1 MKRTVSKICLAV
13 LWALS
18 LIVMVAL
25 IFFSVPYLNDA
36 ITCGGVN
43 SIGQFSS
50 KIVEL
55 VDGWKLP
62 GLSSQEWIDIF
73 MALIVVILLGIS
85 IWPAIVAYKKPKA
98 VIDNDGEVTTKAA
111 SVEKNE
117 KKHGF
122 GHFVLAFFAI
132 VVWLLTLIVICGMIA
147 VFVPSIRLSMYDS
160 RTVLYWR
167 KLAVEAL
174 SGLSGIPV
182 LGYFALFVVIILV
195 VLIALSVLL
204 GVLAFKKP
212 KEEDEDELLAQEQA
226 TLLEGAPVTVEQ
238 VNAEQKVEQKQPIEK
253 VVKNDILH
261 KDERIKRGVFKG
273 LAIFLWIVEGFTL
286 IALIAIA
293 IPPVRHF
300 LTDHITSIGYWAY
313 MIVNN
318 IGLVWFYV
326 GYVLV
331 MVVLALLSAWFASIG
346 YKKAKVETAPD
357 KELEV
362 GKNDSVV
369 PFVDSNG
376 NFGHVVVKDD
386 SVSPLKKYSDGTLT
400 ENQLDMEFDWHNYVH
415 HKPVVRIVLAV
426 VLFFVGAFLVLLRVI
441 SYGRFAMFKSLASF
455 VDPVNEVLDRYVLN
469 GLFGAYKNIEIFSI
483 GSHAFTAAQLL
494 DGFFTVLMVYI
505 LAFLVILFAT
515 FIAWCFRKPG
525 AVKRANKAREKYL
538 NSIIGHD
545 FDNEFLPSASLNV
558 GASQPKDNA
567 TGEAME
573 IDLDKLGTGVKGF
586 KSIEGNYEGNIVND
600 STTSISLNSFESDVL
615 ILGKPLFESI
625 ADVKVQTQV
634 PAYENIEEFAD
645 GQGNVTPV
653 DEIRPSDREPSY
665 WYDKNEP
672 VASEPIV
679 EEVKS
684 DRPSDKTPDYWYDR
698 NFVLPIQQPVIYES
712 ATAASKPV
720 MVETKIEEVVEESK
734 AKDYPTVVFEPRP
747 SDRNPSY
754 WYAKALEVASDKTPD
769 YWYNRNKLKEVKDD
783 LDVVVDEK
791 ATVFVANSEE
801 DVIETDLDKRILNAI
816 EPFNLI
822 PVEEAGE
829 KASDKA
835 PNYWYDKN
843 EIRPSDREPD
853 YWYDKNEVIE
863 EVKEDRPSDKTPD
876 YWYDKNEIRP
886 SDREPDYWYNRNV
899 VEAEENDVL
908 ENDFDR
914 RVIHALNPE
923 NLTPVCEEGTGE
935 KASDEEP
942 DYWYDKNEIRPSDRE
957 LSYWYDKNE
966 PVASE
971 PVVEEAKSDRP
982 SDKTPDYW
990 YGRNEVKVVEEAKSD
1005 SASDKTPDYWYDQN
1019 EPEPE
1024 IEVIKE
1030 IRPSDREPNYWY
1042 DKNEEVEQE
1051 PVVKELRPSDR
1062 EPWYWYGDPEP
1073 VIEKQPEEVKVEEP
1087 VYEFKGERASNFEP
1101 EHWYHLAKIDSER
1114 RASDED
1120 PEYWYGDS
1128 EPVIE
1133 KQPEEVKVEEPV
1145 YEFKG
1150 ERASNFEP
1158 EHWYHLAKIDS
1169 ERRASDE
1176 DPEYWYGDSEPVIE
1190 KQPEEVKVEEPVYE
1204 FKGERASNFEPEH
1217 WYHLAKIDSE
1227 RRASDEDPEYWYKRN
1242 EVKKHPNVKR
1252 MGAPIPEPIED
1263 AGFDVEPLSPVQP
1276 IKKDEPTP
1284 LPEEGEVKPVVVA
1297 PVKLDK
1303 SDISEVASMDN
1314 IKPVEARVVRFQLKK
1329 IKGNYKG
1336 DLTPEEAF
1344 NKAVTNQAMIVTP
1357 MLQGQGSNKGSKYL
1371 ANRASKERADVR
1383 RTGYVSAVSVNPE
1396 ENHDTTK
1403 KFDKP
1408 VSEFKSIREWAQ
1420 AKKKFEEEQKLLA
1433 NSGNEDVVEPVKPIV
1448 VVEQA
1453 PKPVESKS
1461 EASIKKPSPV
1471 KASIVEP
1478 LDLDDL
1484 GDLDPV
1490 TPLDP
1495 IKNKSKGE

>member
-18 LIVMVAL
+18 LIVVVAL

-62 GLSSQEWIDIF
+62 GLSSQGWIDIF

-147 VFVPSIRLSMYDS
+147 VFVPSIRLSLYDS

-226 TLLEGAPVTVEQ
+226 TLLENAPVTVEQ
-238 VNAEQKVEQKQPIEK
+238 VNVEQKVEQKQPIEK

-273 LAIFLWIVEGFTL
+273 LAIFLWIVEGFML

-293 IPPVRHF
+293 IPSVRHF
-300 LTDHITSIGYWAY
+300 LTDHITPIGYWAY

-318 IGLVWFYV
+318 IGYVWFYV
-326 GYVLV
+326 GYALI
-331 MVVLALLSAWFASIG
+331 MVVLALLSALFASIG

-441 SYGRFAMFKSLASF
+441 SYGRFAMFKTLASF
-455 VDPVNEVLDRYVLN
+455 VEPVNKFIDRYVLN

-505 LAFLVILFAT
+505 LAFLVLLFAT

-625 ADVKVQTQV
+625 ADVKVQPQV

-672 VASEPIV
+672 VVCEPVV
-679 EEVKS
+679 EEAKS

-769 YWYNRNKLKEVKDD
+769 YWYNRNKVKEVKDD

-822 PVEEAGE
+822 PVEEAGD

-843 EIRPSDREPD
+843 VIRSSDREPD
-853 YWYDKNEVIE
+853 YWFDKNEVIE

-876 YWYDKNEIRP
+876 YWYENNVVCA

-914 RVIHALNPE
+914 RVIHALNPD
-923 NLTPVCEEGTGE
+923 NLTPVCEEETGE

-957 LSYWYDKNE
+957 PSYWYDKNE

-971 PVVEEAKSDRP
+971 PVVEEAKSDRSSDKTPDYWYDKNEVIEEVKEDRP

-990 YGRNEVKVVEEAKSD
+990 YGRNEVKVVEEVKSD

-1019 EPEPE
+1019 EPEPV

-1062 EPWYWYGDPEP
+1062 EPWFWYGDPEP

-1114 RASDED
+1114 RASDE
-1120 PEYWYGDS
+1120 
-1128 EPVIE
+1128 EP
-1133 KQPEEVKVEEPV
+1133 K
-1145 YEFKG
+1145 
-1150 ERASNFEP
+1150 
-1158 EHWYHLAKIDS
+1158 
-1169 ERRASDE
+1169 
-1176 DPEYWYGDSEPVIE
+1176 
-1190 KQPEEVKVEEPVYE
+1190 
-1204 FKGERASNFEPEH
+1204 
-1217 WYHLAKIDSE
+1217 
-1227 RRASDEDPEYWYKRN
+1227 YWYKRN

-1297 PVKLDK
+1297 PVKLNK

-1314 IKPVEARVVRFQLKK
+1314 IKPVEARIVRFQLKK

-1396 ENHDTTK
+1396 ENHDTPK

>member
-18 LIVMVAL
+18 LIVVVAL

-62 GLSSQEWIDIF
+62 GLSSQGWIDIF

-98 VIDNDGEVTTKAA
+98 VVDNDGEVTTKAA

-147 VFVPSIRLSMYDS
+147 VFVPSIRLSLYDS

-212 KEEDEDELLAQEQA
+212 KEDEDELLAQEQA
-226 TLLEGAPVTVEQ
+226 TLLEGAPATVEQ
-238 VNAEQKVEQKQPIEK
+238 VNVEQKVEQKQPIEK

-273 LAIFLWIVEGFTL
+273 LAIFLWVVEGLML
-286 IALIAIA
+286 IALIAVA
-293 IPPVRHF
+293 IPSVRHF
-300 LTDHITSIGYWAY
+300 LIDHITPIGYWAY

-318 IGLVWFYV
+318 IGYVWFYV
-326 GYVLV
+326 GYALI
-331 MVVLALLSAWFASIG
+331 MVVLALLSALFASIG

-441 SYGRFAMFKSLASF
+441 SYGSFAMFKSLASF
-455 VDPVNEVLDRYVLN
+455 VEPMNKFIDRYVLN
-469 GLFGAYKNIEIFSI
+469 GLFGAYNNIEIFSI

-505 LAFLVILFAT
+505 FAFLVLLFAT

-573 IDLDKLGTGVKGF
+573 IDLENLGTGVKGF

-672 VASEPIV
+672 VACEPVV
-679 EEVKS
+679 EEAKS

-769 YWYNRNKLKEVKDD
+769 YWYNRNKVKEVKDD
-783 LDVVVDEK
+783 LGVVVDEK
-791 ATVFVANSEE
+791 TTVFVANSKE

-822 PVEEAGE
+822 PVEEAGD

-843 EIRPSDREPD
+843 EIRSSDREPD
-853 YWYDKNEVIE
+853 YWF
-863 EVKEDRPSDKTPD
+863 
-876 YWYDKNEIRP
+876 DKNEIRS

-899 VEAEENDVL
+899 VEENDVL

-914 RVIHALNPE
+914 RVIHALNPD
-923 NLTPVCEEGTGE
+923 NLTPVCEERTGE

-942 DYWYDKNEIRPSDRE
+942 DYWYDKNEIRPSDCE
-957 LSYWYDKNE
+957 PSYWYDKNE

-971 PVVEEAKSDRP
+971 PVVEEVKSDRSSDKTPDYWYGKNEVIEEVKEDRP

-990 YGRNEVKVVEEAKSD
+990 YGRNEVKVVEEVKSD

-1024 IEVIKE
+1024 VEVIKE

-1114 RASDED
+1114 RASDE
-1120 PEYWYGDS
+1120 E
-1128 EPVIE
+1128 
-1133 KQPEEVKVEEPV
+1133 
-1145 YEFKG
+1145 
-1150 ERASNFEP
+1150 
-1158 EHWYHLAKIDS
+1158 
-1169 ERRASDE
+1169 
-1176 DPEYWYGDSEPVIE
+1176 
-1190 KQPEEVKVEEPVYE
+1190 
-1204 FKGERASNFEPEH
+1204 
-1217 WYHLAKIDSE
+1217 
-1227 RRASDEDPEYWYKRN
+1227 PEYWYKRH

-1297 PVKLDK
+1297 PVKLNK

-1314 IKPVEARVVRFQLKK
+1314 IKPVEARIVRFQLKK

-1396 ENHDTTK
+1396 ENHDTPK

>member
-18 LIVMVAL
+18 LIVVVAL

-147 VFVPSIRLSMYDS
+147 VFVPSIRLSLYDS

-226 TLLEGAPVTVEQ
+226 TLLEGAPVAVEQ

-273 LAIFLWIVEGFTL
+273 LAIFLWVVEGLML
-286 IALIAIA
+286 IALIAVA

-300 LTDHITSIGYWAY
+300 LTDHITPIGYWAY

-318 IGLVWFYV
+318 IGYVWFYV
-326 GYVLV
+326 GYALI
-331 MVVLALLSAWFASIG
+331 MVVLALLSALFASIG

-441 SYGRFAMFKSLASF
+441 SYGRFAMFKTLASF

-505 LAFLVILFAT
+505 LAFLVLLFAT

-573 IDLDKLGTGVKGF
+573 FDLDKLGTGVKGF

-672 VASEPIV
+672 VASEPVI
-679 EEVKS
+679 EEAKS

-734 AKDYPTVVFEPRP
+734 AKDYPTVVFEPRS

-769 YWYNRNKLKEVKDD
+769 YWYNRNKVKEVKDD

-822 PVEEAGE
+822 PVEEAGD
-829 KASDKA
+829 KASDKV

-843 EIRPSDREPD
+843 VIRSSDREPD
-853 YWYDKNEVIE
+853 YWF
-863 EVKEDRPSDKTPD
+863 
-876 YWYDKNEIRP
+876 DKNEIRASDEEP
-886 SDREPDYWYNRNV
+886 DYWFDKNEIRSSDREPDYWYNRNV
-899 VEAEENDVL
+899 VETEENDVL

-914 RVIHALNPE
+914 RVIHALNPD

-957 LSYWYDKNE
+957 PSYWYDKNE
-966 PVASE
+966 PVTSE
-971 PVVEEAKSDRP
+971 P
-982 SDKTPDYW
+982 
-990 YGRNEVKVVEEAKSD
+990 VVEEAKSD

-1019 EPEPE
+1019 EPEPV

-1073 VIEKQPEEVKVEEP
+1073 VIEKQPEEVKLEEP

-1114 RASDED
+1114 RASDE
-1120 PEYWYGDS
+1120 E
-1128 EPVIE
+1128 
-1133 KQPEEVKVEEPV
+1133 
-1145 YEFKG
+1145 
-1150 ERASNFEP
+1150 
-1158 EHWYHLAKIDS
+1158 
-1169 ERRASDE
+1169 
-1176 DPEYWYGDSEPVIE
+1176 
-1190 KQPEEVKVEEPVYE
+1190 
-1204 FKGERASNFEPEH
+1204 
-1217 WYHLAKIDSE
+1217 
-1227 RRASDEDPEYWYKRN
+1227 PEYWYKRN

-1297 PVKLDK
+1297 PVKLNK

-1344 NKAVTNQAMIVTP
+1344 NKAVTNQATIVTP

>member
-18 LIVMVAL
+18 LIVVVAL

-147 VFVPSIRLSMYDS
+147 VFVPSIRLSLYDS

-212 KEEDEDELLAQEQA
+212 KEDEDELLAQEQA
-226 TLLEGAPVTVEQ
+226 TLLEGAPVVEQ
-238 VNAEQKVEQKQPIEK
+238 ANVEQKVEQKQPIEK

-273 LAIFLWIVEGFTL
+273 LAIFLWVVEGLML
-286 IALIAIA
+286 IALIAVA

-300 LTDHITSIGYWAY
+300 LIDHITPIGYWAY

-318 IGLVWFYV
+318 IGYVWFYV
-326 GYVLV
+326 GYALI
-331 MVVLALLSAWFASIG
+331 MVVLALLSALFASIG
-346 YKKAKVETAPD
+346 YKKVKVETAPD

-441 SYGRFAMFKSLASF
+441 SYGRFAMFKTLASF
-455 VDPVNEVLDRYVLN
+455 VEPVNKFIDRYVLN

-483 GSHAFTAAQLL
+483 GSHSFTAAQLL

-505 LAFLVILFAT
+505 LAFLVLLFAT

-538 NSIIGHD
+538 NSIVGHD

-573 IDLDKLGTGVKGF
+573 FDLDKLGTGVKGF

-672 VASEPIV
+672 VACEPIV

-769 YWYNRNKLKEVKDD
+769 YWYNRNKVKEIKDD
-783 LDVVVDEK
+783 LNVVVDEK

-822 PVEEAGE
+822 PVEEAGD
-829 KASDKA
+829 KASDKV
-835 PNYWYDKN
+835 PNYRYDKN
-843 EIRPSDREPD
+843 VIRSSDREPD
-853 YWYDKNEVIE
+853 YWF
-863 EVKEDRPSDKTPD
+863 
-876 YWYDKNEIRP
+876 DKNEIRSSDEEP
-886 SDREPDYWYNRNV
+886 DYWFDKNEIRSSDREPDYWYNRNV
-899 VEAEENDVL
+899 VETEENDVL

-914 RVIHALNPE
+914 RVIHALNPD

-942 DYWYDKNEIRPSDRE
+942 DYWYDKNEIRPFDCE
-957 LSYWYDKNE
+957 PSYWYDKNE
-966 PVASE
+966 PVTSE
-971 PVVEEAKSDRP
+971 PVVEEAKSDRPSDKTPDYWYENNAVCASNREPDYWYDKNEPEACEPAVEEVKSDRP

-1073 VIEKQPEEVKVEEP
+1073 VIEKQPEEVKLEEP

-1114 RASDED
+1114 RASDE
-1120 PEYWYGDS
+1120 E
-1128 EPVIE
+1128 
-1133 KQPEEVKVEEPV
+1133 
-1145 YEFKG
+1145 
-1150 ERASNFEP
+1150 
-1158 EHWYHLAKIDS
+1158 
-1169 ERRASDE
+1169 
-1176 DPEYWYGDSEPVIE
+1176 
-1190 KQPEEVKVEEPVYE
+1190 
-1204 FKGERASNFEPEH
+1204 
-1217 WYHLAKIDSE
+1217 
-1227 RRASDEDPEYWYKRN
+1227 PEYWYKRN

-1297 PVKLDK
+1297 PVKLNK

-1396 ENHDTTK
+1396 ENHDTSK

>member
-18 LIVMVAL
+18 LIVVVAL

-483 GSHAFTAAQLL
+483 GSHTFTAAQLL

-505 LAFLVILFAT
+505 LAFLVLLFAT

-672 VASEPIV
+672 VASEPVV
-679 EEVKS
+679 EEAKS

-769 YWYNRNKLKEVKDD
+769 YWYNRNKVKEVKDD

-822 PVEEAGE
+822 PVEEAGD

-886 SDREPDYWYNRNV
+886 SDCEPDYWYNRNV

-957 LSYWYDKNE
+957 PSYWYDKNE

-1062 EPWYWYGDPEP
+1062 EPWYWYGDP
-1073 VIEKQPEEVKVEEP
+1073 
-1087 VYEFKGERASNFEP
+1087 
-1101 EHWYHLAKIDSER
+1101 
-1114 RASDED
+1114 
-1120 PEYWYGDS
+1120 
-1128 EPVIE
+1128 
-1133 KQPEEVKVEEPV
+1133 
-1145 YEFKG
+1145 
-1150 ERASNFEP
+1150 
-1158 EHWYHLAKIDS
+1158 
-1169 ERRASDE
+1169 
-1176 DPEYWYGDSEPVIE
+1176 EPVIE

>member
-18 LIVMVAL
+18 LIVVVAL
-25 IFFSVPYLNDA
+25 IFFGVPYLNDA

-62 GLSSQEWIDIF
+62 GLSSQGWIDIF

-98 VIDNDGEVTTKAA
+98 VIDNDGEVTTKAV

-147 VFVPSIRLSMYDS
+147 VFVPSIRLSLYDS

-212 KEEDEDELLAQEQA
+212 KEDEDELLAQEQA
-226 TLLEGAPVTVEQ
+226 TLLEGAPATVEQ
-238 VNAEQKVEQKQPIEK
+238 VNVEQKVEQKQPIEK

-261 KDERIKRGVFKG
+261 KDEKIKRGVFKG
-273 LAIFLWIVEGFTL
+273 LAIFLWIVEGFML

-300 LTDHITSIGYWAY
+300 LIDHITPIGYWAY

-318 IGLVWFYV
+318 IGYVWFYV
-326 GYVLV
+326 GYALI
-331 MVVLALLSAWFASIG
+331 MVVLALLSALFASIG

-455 VDPVNEVLDRYVLN
+455 VEPVNKFIDRYVLN

-505 LAFLVILFAT
+505 LAFLVLLFAT

-573 IDLDKLGTGVKGF
+573 IDLEKLGTGVKGF

-625 ADVKVQTQV
+625 ADVKVQIQV

-672 VASEPIV
+672 ESSEPVV
-679 EEVKS
+679 EEAKS

-769 YWYNRNKLKEVKDD
+769 YWYNRNKVKEVKDD

-791 ATVFVANSEE
+791 ATVFAANSEE

-822 PVEEAGE
+822 PVEEAGD

-843 EIRPSDREPD
+843 VIRS
-853 YWYDKNEVIE
+853 
-863 EVKEDRPSDKTPD
+863 
-876 YWYDKNEIRP
+876 

-899 VEAEENDVL
+899 VEAKENDVL

-935 KASDEEP
+935 KASDKEP

-957 LSYWYDKNE
+957 PSYWYDKNE
-966 PVASE
+966 PVTSE

-990 YGRNEVKVVEEAKSD
+990 YDKNKVIEEVKED
-1005 SASDKTPDYWYDQN
+1005 RPSDKTPDYWYDQN

-1030 IRPSDREPNYWY
+1030 IRPSDREP
-1042 DKNEEVEQE
+1042 
-1051 PVVKELRPSDR
+1051 
-1062 EPWYWYGDPEP
+1062 WYWYGDPEP
-1073 VIEKQPEEVKVEEP
+1073 VIEKQPEEVKLEEP

-1114 RASDED
+1114 RASDE
-1120 PEYWYGDS
+1120 
-1128 EPVIE
+1128 EP
-1133 KQPEEVKVEEPV
+1133 K
-1145 YEFKG
+1145 
-1150 ERASNFEP
+1150 
-1158 EHWYHLAKIDS
+1158 
-1169 ERRASDE
+1169 
-1176 DPEYWYGDSEPVIE
+1176 
-1190 KQPEEVKVEEPVYE
+1190 
-1204 FKGERASNFEPEH
+1204 
-1217 WYHLAKIDSE
+1217 
-1227 RRASDEDPEYWYKRN
+1227 YWYKRN

-1276 IKKDEPTP
+1276 IKKDEATP

-1297 PVKLDK
+1297 PVKLNK

-1344 NKAVTNQAMIVTP
+1344 NKAVTNQATIVTP

-1396 ENHDTTK
+1396 ENHDTSK

>member
-18 LIVMVAL
+18 LIVVVAL

-318 IGLVWFYV
+318 IGYVWFYV
-326 GYVLV
+326 GYALI
-331 MVVLALLSAWFASIG
+331 MVVLALLSALFASIG

-441 SYGRFAMFKSLASF
+441 SYGRFAMFKTLASF

-505 LAFLVILFAT
+505 LAFLVLLFAT

-573 IDLDKLGTGVKGF
+573 FDLDKLGTGVKGF

-672 VASEPIV
+672 VASEPVI
-679 EEVKS
+679 EEAKS

-769 YWYNRNKLKEVKDD
+769 YWYNRNKVKEIKDES
-783 LDVVVDEK
+783 DVVVDEK

-822 PVEEAGE
+822 PVEEAGD

-843 EIRPSDREPD
+843 EIRSSDREPD
-853 YWYDKNEVIE
+853 YWF
-863 EVKEDRPSDKTPD
+863 
-876 YWYDKNEIRP
+876 DKNEIRA
-886 SDREPDYWYNRNV
+886 SDEEPDYWYNRNA
-899 VEAEENDVL
+899 VETEENDVL

-914 RVIHALNPE
+914 RVIHALNPD

-957 LSYWYDKNE
+957 PSYWYDKNE

-971 PVVEEAKSDRP
+971 PVVEEAKSDRPSDKTPDYWYENNAVCASNREPDYWYDKNEPEASEPVVEEVKSDRP

-1019 EPEPE
+1019 EPEPV

-1030 IRPSDREPNYWY
+1030 IRPSDRELNYWY

-1114 RASDED
+1114 RASDE
-1120 PEYWYGDS
+1120 E
-1128 EPVIE
+1128 
-1133 KQPEEVKVEEPV
+1133 
-1145 YEFKG
+1145 
-1150 ERASNFEP
+1150 
-1158 EHWYHLAKIDS
+1158 
-1169 ERRASDE
+1169 
-1176 DPEYWYGDSEPVIE
+1176 
-1190 KQPEEVKVEEPVYE
+1190 
-1204 FKGERASNFEPEH
+1204 
-1217 WYHLAKIDSE
+1217 
-1227 RRASDEDPEYWYKRN
+1227 PEYWYKRN

-1344 NKAVTNQAMIVTP
+1344 NKAVTNQATIVTP

>member
-18 LIVMVAL
+18 LIVVVAL
-25 IFFSVPYLNDA
+25 IFFGVPYLNDA

-160 RTVLYWR
+160 KTILYWR
-167 KLAVEAL
+167 KLVVEAL

-226 TLLEGAPVTVEQ
+226 ALLEGAPVTVQQ

-300 LTDHITSIGYWAY
+300 LTDHITAIGYWAY

-331 MVVLALLSAWFASIG
+331 MVALALLSAWFASIG

-441 SYGRFAMFKSLASF
+441 SYGRFAVFKSLASF

-505 LAFLVILFAT
+505 LAFLVLLFAT

-672 VASEPIV
+672 VASEPVV
-679 EEVKS
+679 EEVKSDRPSDKTPDYWYGRNEVKVVKEVKS

-769 YWYNRNKLKEVKDD
+769 YWYNRNKVKEVKDD

-863 EVKEDRPSDKTPD
+863 EVKDDRPSDKTPD

-914 RVIHALNPE
+914 RVIHALNPD
-923 NLTPVCEEGTGE
+923 NLTPVCEEETGE

-957 LSYWYDKNE
+957 PSYWYDKNE
-966 PVASE
+966 LVASE
-971 PVVEEAKSDRP
+971 PVAEEAKSDRPSDKTPDYWYGRNEVKVVEEAKSDRP
-982 SDKTPDYW
+982 SDKTTDYW

-1019 EPEPE
+1019 EPVPE

-1030 IRPSDREPNYWY
+1030 IRPSDREPW
-1042 DKNEEVEQE
+1042 
-1051 PVVKELRPSDR
+1051 
-1062 EPWYWYGDPEP
+1062 
-1073 VIEKQPEEVKVEEP
+1073 
-1087 VYEFKGERASNFEP
+1087 
-1101 EHWYHLAKIDSER
+1101 
-1114 RASDED
+1114 
-1120 PEYWYGDS
+1120 YWYGDS

-1176 DPEYWYGDSEPVIE
+1176 E
-1190 KQPEEVKVEEPVYE
+1190 
-1204 FKGERASNFEPEH
+1204 
-1217 WYHLAKIDSE
+1217 
-1227 RRASDEDPEYWYKRN
+1227 PEYWYKRN

-1344 NKAVTNQAMIVTP
+1344 NKAVTNQATIVTP
-1357 MLQGQGSNKGSKYL
+1357 MLQGQGLNKGSKYL

-1383 RTGYVSAVSVNPE
+1383 RTGYVSAVSVNPK

>member
-18 LIVMVAL
+18 LIVVVAL

-62 GLSSQEWIDIF
+62 GLSSQGWIDIF

-85 IWPAIVAYKKPKA
+85 IWPAVVAYKKPKA

-147 VFVPSIRLSMYDS
+147 VFVPSIRLSLYYS

-212 KEEDEDELLAQEQA
+212 KEDEDELLAQEQA
-226 TLLEGAPVTVEQ
+226 TLLENAPVAVEQ

-273 LAIFLWIVEGFTL
+273 LAIFLWVVEGLML
-286 IALIAIA
+286 IALIAVA

-300 LTDHITSIGYWAY
+300 LIDHITPIGYWAY

-318 IGLVWFYV
+318 IGYVWFYV
-326 GYVLV
+326 GYALI
-331 MVVLALLSAWFASIG
+331 MVVLALLSALFASIG

-441 SYGRFAMFKSLASF
+441 SYGRFAMFKTLASF

-505 LAFLVILFAT
+505 LAFLVLLFAT

-573 IDLDKLGTGVKGF
+573 FDLDKLGTGVKGF

-672 VASEPIV
+672 EACEPIV

-769 YWYNRNKLKEVKDD
+769 YWYNRNKVKEIKDES
-783 LDVVVDEK
+783 DVVVDEK

-822 PVEEAGE
+822 PVEEAGD

-843 EIRPSDREPD
+843 VIRSSDREPD
-853 YWYDKNEVIE
+853 YWF
-863 EVKEDRPSDKTPD
+863 
-876 YWYDKNEIRP
+876 DKNEIRSSDREP
-886 SDREPDYWYNRNV
+886 DYWFDKNEIRSSDREPDYWYNRNV
-899 VEAEENDVL
+899 VETEENDVL

-914 RVIHALNPE
+914 RVIHALNPD

-957 LSYWYDKNE
+957 PSYWYDKNE
-966 PVASE
+966 PVTSE

-1019 EPEPE
+1019 EPEPV

-1030 IRPSDREPNYWY
+1030 IRPSDREPDYWF
-1042 DKNEEVEQE
+1042 DKNEEVELE

-1114 RASDED
+1114 RASDEE
-1120 PEYWYGDS
+1120 PEHWYGDS

-1176 DPEYWYGDSEPVIE
+1176 E
-1190 KQPEEVKVEEPVYE
+1190 
-1204 FKGERASNFEPEH
+1204 
-1217 WYHLAKIDSE
+1217 
-1227 RRASDEDPEYWYKRN
+1227 PEYWYKRN

-1297 PVKLDK
+1297 PVKLNK

-1344 NKAVTNQAMIVTP
+1344 NKAVTNQATIVTP

>member
-13 LWALS
+13 LWVLS
-18 LIVMVAL
+18 LIVVVAL
-25 IFFSVPYLNDA
+25 IFFGVPYLNDA

-50 KIVEL
+50 KIVKL

-62 GLSSQEWIDIF
+62 GLSSQGWIDIF

-147 VFVPSIRLSMYDS
+147 VFVPSIRLSLYDS

-212 KEEDEDELLAQEQA
+212 KEDEDELLAQEQA
-226 TLLEGAPVTVEQ
+226 TLLEGAPATVEQ
-238 VNAEQKVEQKQPIEK
+238 VNVEQKVEQKQPIEK

-273 LAIFLWIVEGFTL
+273 LAIFLWIVEGFML

-293 IPPVRHF
+293 IPSVRHF
-300 LTDHITSIGYWAY
+300 LIDHITPIGYWAY

-318 IGLVWFYV
+318 IGYVWFYV
-326 GYVLV
+326 GYALI
-331 MVVLALLSAWFASIG
+331 MVVLALLSALFASIG

-455 VDPVNEVLDRYVLN
+455 VEPVNKFIDRYVLN

-505 LAFLVILFAT
+505 LAFLVLLFAT

-672 VASEPIV
+672 VACEPVV

-684 DRPSDKTPDYWYDR
+684 DRPSDKTPGYWYDR

-769 YWYNRNKLKEVKDD
+769 YWYNRNKVKEVKDD

-791 ATVFVANSEE
+791 ATVFVANSKE

-822 PVEEAGE
+822 PVEEAGD

-843 EIRPSDREPD
+843 EIRSSDCEPD
-853 YWYDKNEVIE
+853 YWF
-863 EVKEDRPSDKTPD
+863 
-876 YWYDKNEIRP
+876 DKNEIRS

-914 RVIHALNPE
+914 RVIHALNPD
-923 NLTPVCEEGTGE
+923 NLTPVCEEETGE

-957 LSYWYDKNE
+957 PSYWYDKNE
-966 PVASE
+966 PIASE
-971 PVVEEAKSDRP
+971 PVVEEAKSDRSSDKTPDYWYDKNEVIEEVKEDRP

-990 YGRNEVKVVEEAKSD
+990 YGRNEVKVVEEVKSD

-1019 EPEPE
+1019 EPEPV

-1062 EPWYWYGDPEP
+1062 EPWFWYGDPEP

-1114 RASDED
+1114 RASDE
-1120 PEYWYGDS
+1120 
-1128 EPVIE
+1128 EP
-1133 KQPEEVKVEEPV
+1133 K
-1145 YEFKG
+1145 
-1150 ERASNFEP
+1150 
-1158 EHWYHLAKIDS
+1158 
-1169 ERRASDE
+1169 
-1176 DPEYWYGDSEPVIE
+1176 
-1190 KQPEEVKVEEPVYE
+1190 
-1204 FKGERASNFEPEH
+1204 
-1217 WYHLAKIDSE
+1217 
-1227 RRASDEDPEYWYKRN
+1227 YWYKRN

-1284 LPEEGEVKPVVVA
+1284 LPEEGEVKPVVVV
-1297 PVKLDK
+1297 PVKLNK

-1314 IKPVEARVVRFQLKK
+1314 IKPVEARIVRFQLKK

-1357 MLQGQGSNKGSKYL
+1357 MLQGQASNKGSKYL

-1396 ENHDTTK
+1396 ENHDTPK

>member
-18 LIVMVAL
+18 LIVVVAL

-62 GLSSQEWIDIF
+62 GLSSQGWIDIF

-147 VFVPSIRLSMYDS
+147 VFVPSIRLSLYDS

-226 TLLEGAPVTVEQ
+226 TLLEGAPVAVEQ
-238 VNAEQKVEQKQPIEK
+238 VNEEQKVEQKQPIEK

-273 LAIFLWIVEGFTL
+273 LAIFLWIVEGFML

-300 LTDHITSIGYWAY
+300 LTDHITPIGYWAY

-318 IGLVWFYV
+318 IGYVWFYV
-326 GYVLV
+326 GYALI
-331 MVVLALLSAWFASIG
+331 MVVLALLSALFASIG

-441 SYGRFAMFKSLASF
+441 SYGKFAMFKSLASF
-455 VDPVNEVLDRYVLN
+455 VEPVNEVIDRYVLN
-469 GLFGAYKNIEIFSI
+469 GLFGAYNNIEIFSI

-505 LAFLVILFAT
+505 LAFLVLLFAT

-573 IDLDKLGTGVKGF
+573 INLENLGTGVKGF

-672 VASEPIV
+672 VTSEPVV

-769 YWYNRNKLKEVKDD
+769 YWYNRNKVKEVKDD

-822 PVEEAGE
+822 PVEEAGD

-843 EIRPSDREPD
+843 EIRSSDREPD
-853 YWYDKNEVIE
+853 YWF
-863 EVKEDRPSDKTPD
+863 
-876 YWYDKNEIRP
+876 DKNEIRS

-914 RVIHALNPE
+914 RVIHALNPD

-935 KASDEEP
+935 KASDKEP
-942 DYWYDKNEIRPSDRE
+942 DYWYDKNEIRPSDHE
-957 LSYWYDKNE
+957 PSYWYDKNE

-1062 EPWYWYGDPEP
+1062 EPWFWYGDPEP

-1114 RASDED
+1114 RASDE
-1120 PEYWYGDS
+1120 E
-1128 EPVIE
+1128 
-1133 KQPEEVKVEEPV
+1133 
-1145 YEFKG
+1145 
-1150 ERASNFEP
+1150 
-1158 EHWYHLAKIDS
+1158 
-1169 ERRASDE
+1169 
-1176 DPEYWYGDSEPVIE
+1176 
-1190 KQPEEVKVEEPVYE
+1190 
-1204 FKGERASNFEPEH
+1204 
-1217 WYHLAKIDSE
+1217 
-1227 RRASDEDPEYWYKRN
+1227 PEYWYKRN

-1297 PVKLDK
+1297 PVKLNK

-1314 IKPVEARVVRFQLKK
+1314 IKPVEARIVRFQLKK

-1396 ENHDTTK
+1396 ENHDTPK

>member
-1 MKRTVSKICLAV
+1 M
-13 LWALS
+13 
-18 LIVMVAL
+18 
-25 IFFSVPYLNDA
+25 
-36 ITCGGVN
+36 
-43 SIGQFSS
+43 
-50 KIVEL
+50 
-55 VDGWKLP
+55 
-62 GLSSQEWIDIF
+62 
-73 MALIVVILLGIS
+73 
-85 IWPAIVAYKKPKA
+85 
-98 VIDNDGEVTTKAA
+98 
-111 SVEKNE
+111 
-117 KKHGF
+117 
-122 GHFVLAFFAI
+122 
-132 VVWLLTLIVICGMIA
+132 
-147 VFVPSIRLSMYDS
+147 
-160 RTVLYWR
+160 
-167 KLAVEAL
+167 
-174 SGLSGIPV
+174 
-182 LGYFALFVVIILV
+182 
-195 VLIALSVLL
+195 
-204 GVLAFKKP
+204 
-212 KEEDEDELLAQEQA
+212 
-226 TLLEGAPVTVEQ
+226 
-238 VNAEQKVEQKQPIEK
+238 
-253 VVKNDILH
+253 
-261 KDERIKRGVFKG
+261 
-273 LAIFLWIVEGFTL
+273 
-286 IALIAIA
+286 
-293 IPPVRHF
+293 
-300 LTDHITSIGYWAY
+300 
-313 MIVNN
+313 
-318 IGLVWFYV
+318 
-326 GYVLV
+326 
-331 MVVLALLSAWFASIG
+331 
-346 YKKAKVETAPD
+346 
-357 KELEV
+357 
-362 GKNDSVV
+362 
-369 PFVDSNG
+369 
-376 NFGHVVVKDD
+376 
-386 SVSPLKKYSDGTLT
+386 
-400 ENQLDMEFDWHNYVH
+400 
-415 HKPVVRIVLAV
+415 
-426 VLFFVGAFLVLLRVI
+426 
-441 SYGRFAMFKSLASF
+441 
-455 VDPVNEVLDRYVLN
+455 
-469 GLFGAYKNIEIFSI
+469 
-483 GSHAFTAAQLL
+483 
-494 DGFFTVLMVYI
+494 
-505 LAFLVILFAT
+505 
-515 FIAWCFRKPG
+515 
-525 AVKRANKAREKYL
+525 

-573 IDLDKLGTGVKGF
+573 IDLENLGTGVKGF

-672 VASEPIV
+672 VACEPVV

-769 YWYNRNKLKEVKDD
+769 YWYNRNKVKEIKDD
-783 LDVVVDEK
+783 LDVVVDNK
-791 ATVFVANSEE
+791 ATMFVANSEE

-822 PVEEAGE
+822 PVEEAGD

-843 EIRPSDREPD
+843 EIRSSDREPD
-853 YWYDKNEVIE
+853 YWF
-863 EVKEDRPSDKTPD
+863 
-876 YWYDKNEIRP
+876 DKNEIRS

-914 RVIHALNPE
+914 RVIHALNPD

-957 LSYWYDKNE
+957 PSYWYDKNE
-966 PVASE
+966 PVTSE
-971 PVVEEAKSDRP
+971 PVIEESKSDRS

-990 YGRNEVKVVEEAKSD
+990 YENNAVCASDREPDYWYDKNETEACEPVVEEAKSD

-1030 IRPSDREPNYWY
+1030 IRPSDRVPNYWY

-1073 VIEKQPEEVKVEEP
+1073 VIEKQPEEVKLEEP

-1114 RASDED
+1114 RASDE
-1120 PEYWYGDS
+1120 E
-1128 EPVIE
+1128 
-1133 KQPEEVKVEEPV
+1133 
-1145 YEFKG
+1145 
-1150 ERASNFEP
+1150 
-1158 EHWYHLAKIDS
+1158 
-1169 ERRASDE
+1169 
-1176 DPEYWYGDSEPVIE
+1176 
-1190 KQPEEVKVEEPVYE
+1190 
-1204 FKGERASNFEPEH
+1204 
-1217 WYHLAKIDSE
+1217 
-1227 RRASDEDPEYWYKRN
+1227 PEYWYKRN

-1297 PVKLDK
+1297 PVKLNK

-1314 IKPVEARVVRFQLKK
+1314 IKPVEARIVRFQLKK

-1396 ENHDTTK
+1396 ENHDTPK

-1420 AKKKFEEEQKLLA
+1420 AKKKFEEEQKLLV

-1461 EASIKKPSPV
+1461 EASIKKSSPV

>member
-18 LIVMVAL
+18 LIVVVAL
-25 IFFSVPYLNDA
+25 IFFGVPYLNDA

-62 GLSSQEWIDIF
+62 GLSSQGWIDIF

-98 VIDNDGEVTTKAA
+98 VIDDDGEVTTKAA

-147 VFVPSIRLSMYDS
+147 VFVPSIRLSLYDS

-212 KEEDEDELLAQEQA
+212 KEDEDELLAQEQA
-226 TLLEGAPVTVEQ
+226 TLLEGAPATVEQ
-238 VNAEQKVEQKQPIEK
+238 VNVEQKVEQKQPIEK

-273 LAIFLWIVEGFTL
+273 LAIFLWIVEGFML

-293 IPPVRHF
+293 IPSVRHF
-300 LTDHITSIGYWAY
+300 LIDHIIPIGYWAY

-318 IGLVWFYV
+318 IGYVWFYV
-326 GYVLV
+326 GYALI
-331 MVVLALLSAWFASIG
+331 MVVLALLSALFASIG

-441 SYGRFAMFKSLASF
+441 SYGRFAMFKTLASF
-455 VDPVNEVLDRYVLN
+455 VEPVNKFIDRYVLN

-505 LAFLVILFAT
+505 LAFLVLLFAT

-567 TGEAME
+567 TGEAVE

-672 VASEPIV
+672 VACEPVV

-769 YWYNRNKLKEVKDD
+769 YWYNRNKVKEVKDD
-783 LDVVVDEK
+783 SDVVVDEK

-822 PVEEAGE
+822 PVEEAGD

-843 EIRPSDREPD
+843 EIRSSDREPD
-853 YWYDKNEVIE
+853 YWFDKNE
-863 EVKEDRPSDKTPD
+863 
-876 YWYDKNEIRP
+876 NRP

-914 RVIHALNPE
+914 RVIHALNPD

-935 KASDEEP
+935 KASDKEP

-957 LSYWYDKNE
+957 PDYWYDKN
-966 PVASE
+966 
-971 PVVEEAKSDRP
+971 
-982 SDKTPDYW
+982 
-990 YGRNEVKVVEEAKSD
+990 
-1005 SASDKTPDYWYDQN
+1005 Q
-1019 EPEPE
+1019 
-1024 IEVIKE
+1024 
-1030 IRPSDREPNYWY
+1030 
-1042 DKNEEVEQE
+1042 EVEQE

-1073 VIEKQPEEVKVEEP
+1073 VIEKQPEEVKLEEP

-1114 RASDED
+1114 RASDE
-1120 PEYWYGDS
+1120 
-1128 EPVIE
+1128 EP
-1133 KQPEEVKVEEPV
+1133 K
-1145 YEFKG
+1145 
-1150 ERASNFEP
+1150 
-1158 EHWYHLAKIDS
+1158 
-1169 ERRASDE
+1169 
-1176 DPEYWYGDSEPVIE
+1176 
-1190 KQPEEVKVEEPVYE
+1190 
-1204 FKGERASNFEPEH
+1204 
-1217 WYHLAKIDSE
+1217 
-1227 RRASDEDPEYWYKRN
+1227 YWYKRN

-1276 IKKDEPTP
+1276 IKKDEATP

-1297 PVKLDK
+1297 PVKLNK

-1344 NKAVTNQAMIVTP
+1344 NKAVTNQATIVTP

-1396 ENHDTTK
+1396 ENHDTSK

-1453 PKPVESKS
+1453 PKPVENKS

>member
-18 LIVMVAL
+18 LIVVVAL

-62 GLSSQEWIDIF
+62 GLSSQGWIDIF

-147 VFVPSIRLSMYDS
+147 VFVPSIRLSLYDS

-212 KEEDEDELLAQEQA
+212 KEDEDELLAQEQA
-226 TLLEGAPVTVEQ
+226 TLLENAPVAVEQ

-273 LAIFLWIVEGFTL
+273 LAIFLWVVEGLML
-286 IALIAIA
+286 IALIAVA

-300 LTDHITSIGYWAY
+300 LTDHITPIGYWAY

-318 IGLVWFYV
+318 IGYVWFYV
-326 GYVLV
+326 GYALI
-331 MVVLALLSAWFASIG
+331 MVVLALLSALFASIG

-455 VDPVNEVLDRYVLN
+455 VNPVNEVIDRYVLN

-505 LAFLVILFAT
+505 LAFLVLLFAT

-573 IDLDKLGTGVKGF
+573 FDLDKLGTGVKGF

-769 YWYNRNKLKEVKDD
+769 YWYNRNKVKEVKDD
-783 LDVVVDEK
+783 LNVVVDEK

-822 PVEEAGE
+822 PVEEAGD

-843 EIRPSDREPD
+843 VIRFSDREPD
-853 YWYDKNEVIE
+853 YWF
-863 EVKEDRPSDKTPD
+863 
-876 YWYDKNEIRP
+876 DKNEIRASDEEP
-886 SDREPDYWYNRNV
+886 DYWFDKNEIRSSDREPDYWYNRNA
-899 VEAEENDVL
+899 VETEENDVL

-914 RVIHALNPE
+914 RVIHALNPD
-923 NLTPVCEEGTGE
+923 NLTPVCEEETGE

-957 LSYWYDKNE
+957 PSYWYDKNE

-971 PVVEEAKSDRP
+971 SVVEEAKSDRPSDKTPDYWYENNAVCASNREPDYWYDKNEPEACEPAVEEVKSDRP

-1062 EPWYWYGDPEP
+1062 EPWYWYVDPEP
-1073 VIEKQPEEVKVEEP
+1073 VIEKQPEEVKLEEP

-1114 RASDED
+1114 RASDE
-1120 PEYWYGDS
+1120 E
-1128 EPVIE
+1128 
-1133 KQPEEVKVEEPV
+1133 
-1145 YEFKG
+1145 
-1150 ERASNFEP
+1150 
-1158 EHWYHLAKIDS
+1158 
-1169 ERRASDE
+1169 
-1176 DPEYWYGDSEPVIE
+1176 
-1190 KQPEEVKVEEPVYE
+1190 
-1204 FKGERASNFEPEH
+1204 
-1217 WYHLAKIDSE
+1217 
-1227 RRASDEDPEYWYKRN
+1227 PEYWYKRN

-1297 PVKLDK
+1297 PVKLNK

-1329 IKGNYKG
+1329 IKANYKG

-1344 NKAVTNQAMIVTP
+1344 NKAVTNQATIVTP

>member
-18 LIVMVAL
+18 LIVVVAL

-226 TLLEGAPVTVEQ
+226 TLLEGAPFTVEQ

-300 LTDHITSIGYWAY
+300 LTDHITAIGYWAY

-331 MVVLALLSAWFASIG
+331 MVLLALLSAWFASIG

-455 VDPVNEVLDRYVLN
+455 VNPVNEVIDRYVLN

-483 GSHAFTAAQLL
+483 GSHSFTAAQLL

-505 LAFLVILFAT
+505 LAFLVLLFAT

-634 PAYENIEEFAD
+634 PAYENIEEFVD

-672 VASEPIV
+672 MASEPVV

-769 YWYNRNKLKEVKDD
+769 YWYNRNKVKEVKDD

-822 PVEEAGE
+822 PVEEAGD

-876 YWYDKNEIRP
+876 YWYENNAVCA
-886 SDREPDYWYNRNV
+886 SDREPDYWYNRNI

-914 RVIHALNPE
+914 RVIHALNPD
-923 NLTPVCEEGTGE
+923 NLTPVCEEETGE

-957 LSYWYDKNE
+957 PSYWYDKNE

-971 PVVEEAKSDRP
+971 PVVEEAKSDRS

-990 YGRNEVKVVEEAKSD
+990 YGRNEVKAVEEVKSD

-1019 EPEPE
+1019 EPVPE

-1114 RASDED
+1114 RASDEE

-1176 DPEYWYGDSEPVIE
+1176 E
-1190 KQPEEVKVEEPVYE
+1190 
-1204 FKGERASNFEPEH
+1204 
-1217 WYHLAKIDSE
+1217 
-1227 RRASDEDPEYWYKRN
+1227 PEYWYKRN

-1344 NKAVTNQAMIVTP
+1344 NKAVTNQATIVTP
-1357 MLQGQGSNKGSKYL
+1357 MLQGQGLNKGSKYL

>member
-18 LIVMVAL
+18 LIVVVAL

-62 GLSSQEWIDIF
+62 GLSSQGWIDIF

-147 VFVPSIRLSMYDS
+147 VFVPSIRLSLYYS

-182 LGYFALFVVIILV
+182 LWYFALFVVIILV

-212 KEEDEDELLAQEQA
+212 KEDEDELLAQEQA
-226 TLLEGAPVTVEQ
+226 TLLENAPVAVEQ
-238 VNAEQKVEQKQPIEK
+238 ANVEQKVEQKQPIEK

-273 LAIFLWIVEGFTL
+273 LAIFLWVVEGLML
-286 IALIAIA
+286 IALIAVA

-300 LTDHITSIGYWAY
+300 LIDHITPIGYWAY

-318 IGLVWFYV
+318 IGYVWFYV
-326 GYVLV
+326 GYALI
-331 MVVLALLSAWFASIG
+331 MVVLALLSALFASIG

-441 SYGRFAMFKSLASF
+441 SYGRFAMFKTLASF

-505 LAFLVILFAT
+505 LAFLVLLFAT

-573 IDLDKLGTGVKGF
+573 FDLDKLGTGVKGF

-769 YWYNRNKLKEVKDD
+769 YWYNRNKVKEVKDD

-822 PVEEAGE
+822 PVEEAGD

-843 EIRPSDREPD
+843 VIRSSDREPD
-853 YWYDKNEVIE
+853 YWF
-863 EVKEDRPSDKTPD
+863 
-876 YWYDKNEIRP
+876 DKNEIRS

-914 RVIHALNPE
+914 RVIHALNPD

-942 DYWYDKNEIRPSDRE
+942 DYWYDKNEIRPSDHE
-957 LSYWYDKNE
+957 PSYWYDKNE

-1114 RASDED
+1114 RASDE
-1120 PEYWYGDS
+1120 E
-1128 EPVIE
+1128 
-1133 KQPEEVKVEEPV
+1133 
-1145 YEFKG
+1145 
-1150 ERASNFEP
+1150 
-1158 EHWYHLAKIDS
+1158 
-1169 ERRASDE
+1169 
-1176 DPEYWYGDSEPVIE
+1176 
-1190 KQPEEVKVEEPVYE
+1190 
-1204 FKGERASNFEPEH
+1204 
-1217 WYHLAKIDSE
+1217 
-1227 RRASDEDPEYWYKRN
+1227 PEYWYKRN

-1263 AGFDVEPLSPVQP
+1263 AGFDVDPLSPVQP

-1297 PVKLDK
+1297 PVKLNK

-1344 NKAVTNQAMIVTP
+1344 NKAVTNQATIVTP

>member
-18 LIVMVAL
+18 LIVVVAL

-50 KIVEL
+50 KIVKL

-62 GLSSQEWIDIF
+62 GLSSQGWIDIF

-147 VFVPSIRLSMYDS
+147 VFVPSIRLSLYDS

-212 KEEDEDELLAQEQA
+212 KEDEDELLAQEQA
-226 TLLEGAPVTVEQ
+226 TLLEGAPVAVEQ
-238 VNAEQKVEQKQPIEK
+238 VNVEQKVEQKQPIEK

-273 LAIFLWIVEGFTL
+273 LAIFLWIVEGFML

-300 LTDHITSIGYWAY
+300 LTDHITPIGYWAY

-318 IGLVWFYV
+318 IGYVWFYV
-326 GYVLV
+326 GYALI
-331 MVVLALLSAWFASIG
+331 MVVLALLSALFASIG

-441 SYGRFAMFKSLASF
+441 SYGKFAMFKTLASF
-455 VDPVNEVLDRYVLN
+455 VEPVNKFIDRYVLN

-505 LAFLVILFAT
+505 LAFLVLLFAT

-573 IDLDKLGTGVKGF
+573 FDLDKLGTGVKGF

-672 VASEPIV
+672 VACEPIV

-698 NFVLPIQQPVIYES
+698 NFVLPIQQPVIYEF

-720 MVETKIEEVVEESK
+720 MVETKIEEVVEDSK

-769 YWYNRNKLKEVKDD
+769 YWYNRNKVKEVKDD
-783 LDVVVDEK
+783 LNAVVDEK

-822 PVEEAGE
+822 PVEEAGD

-843 EIRPSDREPD
+843 EIRSSDREPD
-853 YWYDKNEVIE
+853 YWF
-863 EVKEDRPSDKTPD
+863 
-876 YWYDKNEIRP
+876 DKNEIRS

-914 RVIHALNPE
+914 RVIHALNPD

-957 LSYWYDKNE
+957 PSYWYDKNE

-971 PVVEEAKSDRP
+971 PVVEEAKSDRSSDKTPDYWYDKNEVIEEVKEDRP

-1005 SASDKTPDYWYDQN
+1005 NASDKTPDYWYDQN

-1030 IRPSDREPNYWY
+1030 IRPSDREPSYWY

-1073 VIEKQPEEVKVEEP
+1073 VIEKQPEEVKLEEP

-1114 RASDED
+1114 RASDE
-1120 PEYWYGDS
+1120 E
-1128 EPVIE
+1128 
-1133 KQPEEVKVEEPV
+1133 
-1145 YEFKG
+1145 
-1150 ERASNFEP
+1150 
-1158 EHWYHLAKIDS
+1158 
-1169 ERRASDE
+1169 
-1176 DPEYWYGDSEPVIE
+1176 
-1190 KQPEEVKVEEPVYE
+1190 
-1204 FKGERASNFEPEH
+1204 
-1217 WYHLAKIDSE
+1217 
-1227 RRASDEDPEYWYKRN
+1227 PEYWYKRN

-1297 PVKLDK
+1297 PVKLNK

-1314 IKPVEARVVRFQLKK
+1314 IKPVEARIVRFQLKK

-1357 MLQGQGSNKGSKYL
+1357 MLQGQGLNKGSKYL

-1396 ENHDTTK
+1396 ENHDTSK

-1408 VSEFKSIREWAQ
+1408 VSEFKSIREWSQ

>member
-195 VLIALSVLL
+195 GLIALSVLL

-226 TLLEGAPVTVEQ
+226 TLLEGAPVAVEQ

-273 LAIFLWIVEGFTL
+273 LAIFLWVVEGFTL

-300 LTDHITSIGYWAY
+300 LTDHITAIGYWAY

-331 MVVLALLSAWFASIG
+331 MVALALLSAWFASIG

-505 LAFLVILFAT
+505 LAFLVLLFAT

-672 VASEPIV
+672 VASEPVV

-712 ATAASKPV
+712 ATAAAKPV

-769 YWYNRNKLKEVKDD
+769 YWYNRNKVKEVKDD

-822 PVEEAGE
+822 PVEEAGD

-835 PNYWYDKN
+835 PN
-843 EIRPSDREPD
+843 
-853 YWYDKNEVIE
+853 
-863 EVKEDRPSDKTPD
+863 

-957 LSYWYDKNE
+957 PSYWYDKNE

-990 YGRNEVKVVEEAKSD
+990 YENNAVCASDREPDYWYDKNEPVASEPVVEEVKSDRSSDKTPDYWYGRNEVKVAEEAKSD

-1114 RASDED
+1114 RASDE
-1120 PEYWYGDS
+1120 E
-1128 EPVIE
+1128 
-1133 KQPEEVKVEEPV
+1133 
-1145 YEFKG
+1145 
-1150 ERASNFEP
+1150 
-1158 EHWYHLAKIDS
+1158 
-1169 ERRASDE
+1169 
-1176 DPEYWYGDSEPVIE
+1176 
-1190 KQPEEVKVEEPVYE
+1190 
-1204 FKGERASNFEPEH
+1204 
-1217 WYHLAKIDSE
+1217 
-1227 RRASDEDPEYWYKRN
+1227 PEYWYKRN

-1357 MLQGQGSNKGSKYL
+1357 MLQGQGLNKGSKYL

-1433 NSGNEDVVEPVKPIV
+1433 NVGNEDVVEPVKPIV

-1461 EASIKKPSPV
+1461 EASMKKPSPV

>member
-18 LIVMVAL
+18 LIVVVAL

-62 GLSSQEWIDIF
+62 GLSSQGWIDIF

-147 VFVPSIRLSMYDS
+147 VFVPSIRLSLYDS

-226 TLLEGAPVTVEQ
+226 TLLEGAPVAVEQ

-273 LAIFLWIVEGFTL
+273 LAIFLWIVEGFML

-300 LTDHITSIGYWAY
+300 LTDHITPIGYWAY

-318 IGLVWFYV
+318 IGYVWFYV
-326 GYVLV
+326 GFALI

-441 SYGRFAMFKSLASF
+441 SYGRFAMFKTLASF
-455 VDPVNEVLDRYVLN
+455 VEPMNKFIDRYVLN

-505 LAFLVILFAT
+505 LAFLVLLFAT

-625 ADVKVQTQV
+625 ADVKAQTQV

-672 VASEPIV
+672 VASEPVI
-679 EEVKS
+679 EEAKS

-720 MVETKIEEVVEESK
+720 MVETKIEEVGEESK

-769 YWYNRNKLKEVKDD
+769 YWYNRDKVKEVKDD
-783 LDVVVDEK
+783 LNVVVDEK

-822 PVEEAGE
+822 PVEEAGD

-843 EIRPSDREPD
+843 EIRPSDRE
-853 YWYDKNEVIE
+853 
-863 EVKEDRPSDKTPD
+863 PD

-914 RVIHALNPE
+914 RVIHALNPD

-942 DYWYDKNEIRPSDRE
+942 NYWYDKNEIRPSDRE
-957 LSYWYDKNE
+957 PDYWYDKNE
-966 PVASE
+966 LVASE
-971 PVVEEAKSDRP
+971 PVVEEVKSDRP

-1114 RASDED
+1114 RASDE
-1120 PEYWYGDS
+1120 E
-1128 EPVIE
+1128 
-1133 KQPEEVKVEEPV
+1133 
-1145 YEFKG
+1145 
-1150 ERASNFEP
+1150 
-1158 EHWYHLAKIDS
+1158 
-1169 ERRASDE
+1169 
-1176 DPEYWYGDSEPVIE
+1176 
-1190 KQPEEVKVEEPVYE
+1190 
-1204 FKGERASNFEPEH
+1204 
-1217 WYHLAKIDSE
+1217 
-1227 RRASDEDPEYWYKRN
+1227 PEYWYKRN

-1297 PVKLDK
+1297 PVKLNK

-1344 NKAVTNQAMIVTP
+1344 NKAVTNQATIVTP

>member
-18 LIVMVAL
+18 LIVVVAL

-62 GLSSQEWIDIF
+62 GLSSQGWIDIF

-147 VFVPSIRLSMYDS
+147 VFVPSIRLSLYDS

-212 KEEDEDELLAQEQA
+212 KEDEDELLAQEQA
-226 TLLEGAPVTVEQ
+226 TLLEGAPVVEQ
-238 VNAEQKVEQKQPIEK
+238 ANVEQKVEQKQPIEK

-273 LAIFLWIVEGFTL
+273 LAIFLWVVEGLML
-286 IALIAIA
+286 IALIAVA

-300 LTDHITSIGYWAY
+300 LIDHITPIGYWAY

-318 IGLVWFYV
+318 IGYVWFYV
-326 GYVLV
+326 GYALI
-331 MVVLALLSAWFASIG
+331 MVVLALLSALFASIG

-441 SYGRFAMFKSLASF
+441 SYGRFAMFKTLASF
-455 VDPVNEVLDRYVLN
+455 VEPVNKFIDRYVLN

-483 GSHAFTAAQLL
+483 GSHSFTAAQLL

-505 LAFLVILFAT
+505 LAFLVLLFAT

-558 GASQPKDNA
+558 GASQPNDNA

-672 VASEPIV
+672 VACEPVV
-679 EEVKS
+679 EETKS

-769 YWYNRNKLKEVKDD
+769 YWYNRNKVKEIKDES
-783 LDVVVDEK
+783 DVVVDEK

-822 PVEEAGE
+822 PVEEAGD
-829 KASDKA
+829 KASDKV

-843 EIRPSDREPD
+843 VIRSSDREPD
-853 YWYDKNEVIE
+853 YWF
-863 EVKEDRPSDKTPD
+863 
-876 YWYDKNEIRP
+876 DKNEIRS
-886 SDREPDYWYNRNV
+886 SDREPDYWYNRNA
-899 VEAEENDVL
+899 VETEENDVL

-914 RVIHALNPE
+914 RVIHALNPD

-957 LSYWYDKNE
+957 PSYWYDKNE

-971 PVVEEAKSDRP
+971 PVVEEAKSDRPSDKTPDYWYENNAVCASNREPDYWYDKNEPEACEPVVEEVKSDRP

-1062 EPWYWYGDPEP
+1062 EPWYWYGDSEP
-1073 VIEKQPEEVKVEEP
+1073 VIEKQPEEVKLEEP

-1114 RASDED
+1114 RASDEE
-1120 PEYWYGDS
+1120 PEHWYGDS

-1133 KQPEEVKVEEPV
+1133 KQPEEVKLEEPV

-1176 DPEYWYGDSEPVIE
+1176 E
-1190 KQPEEVKVEEPVYE
+1190 
-1204 FKGERASNFEPEH
+1204 
-1217 WYHLAKIDSE
+1217 
-1227 RRASDEDPEYWYKRN
+1227 PEYWYKRN

-1297 PVKLDK
+1297 PVKLNK

-1344 NKAVTNQAMIVTP
+1344 NKAVTNQATIVTP

>member
-1 MKRTVSKICLAV
+1 
-13 LWALS
+13 
-18 LIVMVAL
+18 
-25 IFFSVPYLNDA
+25 
-36 ITCGGVN
+36 
-43 SIGQFSS
+43 
-50 KIVEL
+50 
-55 VDGWKLP
+55 
-62 GLSSQEWIDIF
+62 
-73 MALIVVILLGIS
+73 
-85 IWPAIVAYKKPKA
+85 
-98 VIDNDGEVTTKAA
+98 
-111 SVEKNE
+111 
-117 KKHGF
+117 
-122 GHFVLAFFAI
+122 
-132 VVWLLTLIVICGMIA
+132 MIA
-147 VFVPSIRLSMYDS
+147 VFVPSIRLSLYYS

-212 KEEDEDELLAQEQA
+212 KEDEDELLAQEQA
-226 TLLEGAPVTVEQ
+226 TLLENAPAAVEQ
-238 VNAEQKVEQKQPIEK
+238 ANVEQKVEQKQPIEK

-273 LAIFLWIVEGFTL
+273 LAIFLWVVEGLML
-286 IALIAIA
+286 IALIAVA

-300 LTDHITSIGYWAY
+300 LIDHITPIGYWAY

-318 IGLVWFYV
+318 IGYVWFYV
-326 GYVLV
+326 GYALI
-331 MVVLALLSAWFASIG
+331 MVVLALLSALFASIG

-455 VDPVNEVLDRYVLN
+455 VEPVNKFIDRYVLN

-483 GSHAFTAAQLL
+483 GSHSFTAAQLL

-505 LAFLVILFAT
+505 LAFLVLLFAT

-672 VASEPIV
+672 EACEPVV
-679 EEVKS
+679 EEAKS

-769 YWYNRNKLKEVKDD
+769 YWYNRNKVKEVKDD

-822 PVEEAGE
+822 PVEEAGD
-829 KASDKA
+829 KASDKV

-843 EIRPSDREPD
+843 EIRSSDREPD
-853 YWYDKNEVIE
+853 YWFDKNEVIE

-876 YWYDKNEIRP
+876 YWYENNAVRA

-899 VEAEENDVL
+899 VETEENDVL

-914 RVIHALNPE
+914 RVIHALNPD

-957 LSYWYDKNE
+957 PSYWYDKNE
-966 PVASE
+966 PEACE
-971 PVVEEAKSDRP
+971 PVVEETKSDRS

-1051 PVVKELRPSDR
+1051 AVVKELRPSDR

-1073 VIEKQPEEVKVEEP
+1073 VIEKQPEEVKLEEP

-1114 RASDED
+1114 RASDE
-1120 PEYWYGDS
+1120 E
-1128 EPVIE
+1128 
-1133 KQPEEVKVEEPV
+1133 
-1145 YEFKG
+1145 
-1150 ERASNFEP
+1150 
-1158 EHWYHLAKIDS
+1158 
-1169 ERRASDE
+1169 
-1176 DPEYWYGDSEPVIE
+1176 
-1190 KQPEEVKVEEPVYE
+1190 
-1204 FKGERASNFEPEH
+1204 
-1217 WYHLAKIDSE
+1217 
-1227 RRASDEDPEYWYKRN
+1227 PEYWYKRN

-1297 PVKLDK
+1297 PVKLNK

-1314 IKPVEARVVRFQLKK
+1314 IKPVEARIVRFQLKK

-1396 ENHDTTK
+1396 ENHDTPK

>member
-18 LIVMVAL
+18 LIVVVAL
-25 IFFSVPYLNDA
+25 IFFGVPYLNDA

-62 GLSSQEWIDIF
+62 GLSSQGWIDIF

-147 VFVPSIRLSMYDS
+147 VFVPSIRLSLYDS
-160 RTVLYWR
+160 RTILYWR

-212 KEEDEDELLAQEQA
+212 KEDEDELLAQEQA
-226 TLLEGAPVTVEQ
+226 TLLEGAPATVEQ
-238 VNAEQKVEQKQPIEK
+238 VNVEQKVEQKQPIEK

-273 LAIFLWIVEGFTL
+273 LAIFLWIVEGFML

-293 IPPVRHF
+293 IPSVRHF
-300 LTDHITSIGYWAY
+300 LIDHITPIGYWAY

-318 IGLVWFYV
+318 IGYVWFYV
-326 GYVLV
+326 GYALI
-331 MVVLALLSAWFASIG
+331 MVVLALLSALFASIG

-441 SYGRFAMFKSLASF
+441 SYGRFAMFKTLASF
-455 VDPVNEVLDRYVLN
+455 VEPVNKFIDRYVLN

-494 DGFFTVLMVYI
+494 DGFFTLLMVYI
-505 LAFLVILFAT
+505 LAFLVLLFAT

-573 IDLDKLGTGVKGF
+573 IDLENLGTGVKGF

-672 VASEPIV
+672 KASEPVV

-720 MVETKIEEVVEESK
+720 MVETKIEEVVEETK

-769 YWYNRNKLKEVKDD
+769 YWYNRNKVKEVKND

-791 ATVFVANSEE
+791 ATVFAANSEE

-822 PVEEAGE
+822 PVEEAGD

-843 EIRPSDREPD
+843 VIRSSDREPD
-853 YWYDKNEVIE
+853 YWF
-863 EVKEDRPSDKTPD
+863 
-876 YWYDKNEIRP
+876 DKNEIRS

-899 VEAEENDVL
+899 VEAKENDVL

-935 KASDEEP
+935 KASDKEP
-942 DYWYDKNEIRPSDRE
+942 DYWYDKNEIRPSNRE
-957 LSYWYDKNE
+957 PSYWYDKNE
-966 PVASE
+966 PVTSE

-990 YGRNEVKVVEEAKSD
+990 YDKNEVIEEVKEDRPSDKTPDYWYGKNEVIEEVKEDRSSDKTPDYWYGRNEVKVVEEVKSD

-1024 IEVIKE
+1024 VEVIKE
-1030 IRPSDREPNYWY
+1030 IRPSDREPDYWY
-1042 DKNEEVEQE
+1042 DKNQEVEQE

-1062 EPWYWYGDPEP
+1062 EPWFWYGDPEP

-1114 RASDED
+1114 RASDE
-1120 PEYWYGDS
+1120 E
-1128 EPVIE
+1128 
-1133 KQPEEVKVEEPV
+1133 
-1145 YEFKG
+1145 
-1150 ERASNFEP
+1150 
-1158 EHWYHLAKIDS
+1158 
-1169 ERRASDE
+1169 
-1176 DPEYWYGDSEPVIE
+1176 
-1190 KQPEEVKVEEPVYE
+1190 
-1204 FKGERASNFEPEH
+1204 
-1217 WYHLAKIDSE
+1217 
-1227 RRASDEDPEYWYKRN
+1227 PEYWYKRN

-1297 PVKLDK
+1297 PVKLNK

-1314 IKPVEARVVRFQLKK
+1314 IKPVEARIVRFQLKK

-1396 ENHDTTK
+1396 ENHDTPK

-1453 PKPVESKS
+1453 PKPVENKS
-1461 EASIKKPSPV
+1461 EASIKKPSPI

>member
-18 LIVMVAL
+18 LIVVVAL

-73 MALIVVILLGIS
+73 VALIVVILLGIS

-147 VFVPSIRLSMYDS
+147 VFVPSIRLSLYDS

-212 KEEDEDELLAQEQA
+212 KEDEDELLAQEQA
-226 TLLEGAPVTVEQ
+226 TLLEGAPVAVEQ

-273 LAIFLWIVEGFTL
+273 LAIFLWVVEGL
-286 IALIAIA
+286 MLVALIAVA

-300 LTDHITSIGYWAY
+300 LTDHITPIGYWAY

-318 IGLVWFYV
+318 IGYVWFYV
-326 GYVLV
+326 GYALI
-331 MVVLALLSAWFASIG
+331 MVVLALLSALFASIG

-455 VDPVNEVLDRYVLN
+455 VNPVNEVIDRYVLN

-505 LAFLVILFAT
+505 LAFLVLLFAT

-573 IDLDKLGTGVKGF
+573 FDLDKLGTGVKGF

-672 VASEPIV
+672 VACEPIV

-769 YWYNRNKLKEVKDD
+769 YWYNRNKVKEIKDD
-783 LDVVVDEK
+783 LNVVVDEK

-822 PVEEAGE
+822 PVEEAGD

-843 EIRPSDREPD
+843 VIRSSDREPD
-853 YWYDKNEVIE
+853 YWF
-863 EVKEDRPSDKTPD
+863 
-876 YWYDKNEIRP
+876 DKNEIRASDEEP
-886 SDREPDYWYNRNV
+886 DYWFDKNEIRSSDREPDYWYNRNV
-899 VEAEENDVL
+899 VETEENDVF

-914 RVIHALNPE
+914 RVIHALNPD

-957 LSYWYDKNE
+957 PSYWYDKNE
-966 PVASE
+966 PVTSE

-990 YGRNEVKVVEEAKSD
+990 YGRNEVKVVEEVKSD

-1073 VIEKQPEEVKVEEP
+1073 VIEKQPEEVKLEEP

-1114 RASDED
+1114 RASDEE
-1120 PEYWYGDS
+1120 PEHWYGDS

-1133 KQPEEVKVEEPV
+1133 KQPEEVKFEEPV

-1176 DPEYWYGDSEPVIE
+1176 E
-1190 KQPEEVKVEEPVYE
+1190 
-1204 FKGERASNFEPEH
+1204 
-1217 WYHLAKIDSE
+1217 
-1227 RRASDEDPEYWYKRN
+1227 PEYWYKRN

-1344 NKAVTNQAMIVTP
+1344 NKAVTNQATIVTP

>member
-18 LIVMVAL
+18 LIVVVAL

-62 GLSSQEWIDIF
+62 GLSSQGWIDIF

-147 VFVPSIRLSMYDS
+147 VFVPSIRLSLYDS

-226 TLLEGAPVTVEQ
+226 TLLEGAPVAVEQ
-238 VNAEQKVEQKQPIEK
+238 VNEEQKVEQKQPIEK

-273 LAIFLWIVEGFTL
+273 LAIFLWIVEGFML

-300 LTDHITSIGYWAY
+300 LTDHITPIGYWAY

-318 IGLVWFYV
+318 IGYVWFYV
-326 GYVLV
+326 GYALI
-331 MVVLALLSAWFASIG
+331 MVVLALLSALFASIG

-441 SYGRFAMFKSLASF
+441 SYGKFAMFKSLASF
-455 VDPVNEVLDRYVLN
+455 VEPVNEVIDRYVLN
-469 GLFGAYKNIEIFSI
+469 GLFGAYNNIEIFSI

-505 LAFLVILFAT
+505 LAFLVLLFAT

-573 IDLDKLGTGVKGF
+573 INLENLGTGVKGF

-672 VASEPIV
+672 VACEPVV

-769 YWYNRNKLKEVKDD
+769 YWYNRNKVKEVKDD

-822 PVEEAGE
+822 PVEEAGD

-843 EIRPSDREPD
+843 EIRSSDREPD
-853 YWYDKNEVIE
+853 YWF
-863 EVKEDRPSDKTPD
+863 
-876 YWYDKNEIRP
+876 DKNEIRS

-914 RVIHALNPE
+914 RVIHALNPD

-935 KASDEEP
+935 KASDKEP
-942 DYWYDKNEIRPSDRE
+942 DYWYDKNEIRPSDHE
-957 LSYWYDKNE
+957 PSYWYDKNE
-966 PVASE
+966 TEACE

-1062 EPWYWYGDPEP
+1062 EPWFWYGDPEP

-1114 RASDED
+1114 RASDE
-1120 PEYWYGDS
+1120 E
-1128 EPVIE
+1128 
-1133 KQPEEVKVEEPV
+1133 
-1145 YEFKG
+1145 
-1150 ERASNFEP
+1150 
-1158 EHWYHLAKIDS
+1158 
-1169 ERRASDE
+1169 
-1176 DPEYWYGDSEPVIE
+1176 
-1190 KQPEEVKVEEPVYE
+1190 
-1204 FKGERASNFEPEH
+1204 
-1217 WYHLAKIDSE
+1217 
-1227 RRASDEDPEYWYKRN
+1227 PEYWYKRN

-1284 LPEEGEVKPVVVA
+1284 LPEEGKVKPVVVA
-1297 PVKLDK
+1297 PVKLNK

-1314 IKPVEARVVRFQLKK
+1314 IKPVEARIVRFQLKK

-1396 ENHDTTK
+1396 ENHDTPK

>member
-18 LIVMVAL
+18 LIVVVAL

-147 VFVPSIRLSMYDS
+147 VFVPSIRLSLYDS

-212 KEEDEDELLAQEQA
+212 KEDEDELLAQEQA
-226 TLLEGAPVTVEQ
+226 TLLENAPVAVEQ

-273 LAIFLWIVEGFTL
+273 LAIFLWVVEGLML
-286 IALIAIA
+286 IALIAVA

-300 LTDHITSIGYWAY
+300 LTDHITPIGYWAY

-318 IGLVWFYV
+318 IGYVWFYV
-326 GYVLV
+326 GYALI
-331 MVVLALLSAWFASIG
+331 MVVLALLSALFASIG

-505 LAFLVILFAT
+505 LAFLVLLFAT

-573 IDLDKLGTGVKGF
+573 FDLDKLGTGVKGF

-672 VASEPIV
+672 VASEPVI
-679 EEVKS
+679 EEAKS

-769 YWYNRNKLKEVKDD
+769 YWYNRNKVKEIKDES
-783 LDVVVDEK
+783 DVVVDEK

-822 PVEEAGE
+822 PVEEAGD

-843 EIRPSDREPD
+843 VIRSSDREPD
-853 YWYDKNEVIE
+853 YWF
-863 EVKEDRPSDKTPD
+863 
-876 YWYDKNEIRP
+876 DKNEIRASDEEP
-886 SDREPDYWYNRNV
+886 DYWFDKNEIRSSDREPDYWYNRNV
-899 VEAEENDVL
+899 VETEENDVL

-914 RVIHALNPE
+914 RVIHALNPD
-923 NLTPVCEEGTGE
+923 NLIPVCEEGTGE

-957 LSYWYDKNE
+957 PSYWYDKNE
-966 PVASE
+966 PVTSE

-990 YGRNEVKVVEEAKSD
+990 YGRNEVKVVEEVKSDRPSDKTPDYWYGRNEVKVVEEVKSD

-1073 VIEKQPEEVKVEEP
+1073 VIEKQPEEVKLEEP

-1114 RASDED
+1114 RASDEE
-1120 PEYWYGDS
+1120 PEHWYGDS
-1128 EPVIE
+1128 KPVIE
-1133 KQPEEVKVEEPV
+1133 KQPEEVKFEEPV

-1176 DPEYWYGDSEPVIE
+1176 E
-1190 KQPEEVKVEEPVYE
+1190 
-1204 FKGERASNFEPEH
+1204 
-1217 WYHLAKIDSE
+1217 
-1227 RRASDEDPEYWYKRN
+1227 PEYWYKRN

-1297 PVKLDK
+1297 PVKLNK

-1344 NKAVTNQAMIVTP
+1344 NKAVTNQATIVTP

>member
-18 LIVMVAL
+18 LIVVVAL

-62 GLSSQEWIDIF
+62 GLSSQGWIDIF

-147 VFVPSIRLSMYDS
+147 VFVPSIRLSLYDS

-212 KEEDEDELLAQEQA
+212 KEDEDELLAQEQA
-226 TLLEGAPVTVEQ
+226 TLLEGAPVAVEQ

-273 LAIFLWIVEGFTL
+273 LAIFLWVVEGLML
-286 IALIAIA
+286 IALIAVA

-300 LTDHITSIGYWAY
+300 LTDHITPIGYWAY

-318 IGLVWFYV
+318 IGYVWFYV
-326 GYVLV
+326 GYALI
-331 MVVLALLSAWFASIG
+331 MVVLALLSALFASIG

-441 SYGRFAMFKSLASF
+441 SYGRFAMFKTLASF

-483 GSHAFTAAQLL
+483 GSHSFTAAQLL

-505 LAFLVILFAT
+505 LAFLVLLFAT

-573 IDLDKLGTGVKGF
+573 FDLDKLGTGVKGF

-672 VASEPIV
+672 VASEPVI
-679 EEVKS
+679 EEAKS

-698 NFVLPIQQPVIYES
+698 NFVLPIQQSVIYES

-769 YWYNRNKLKEVKDD
+769 YWYNRNKVKEVKDD
-783 LDVVVDEK
+783 LNVVVDEK

-822 PVEEAGE
+822 PVEEAGD

-843 EIRPSDREPD
+843 VIRSSDREPD
-853 YWYDKNEVIE
+853 YWF
-863 EVKEDRPSDKTPD
+863 
-876 YWYDKNEIRP
+876 DKNEIRASDEEP
-886 SDREPDYWYNRNV
+886 DYWFDKNEIRSSDREPDYWYNRNV
-899 VEAEENDVL
+899 VETEENDVL

-914 RVIHALNPE
+914 RVIHALNPD

-957 LSYWYDKNE
+957 PSYWYDKNE
-966 PVASE
+966 PVTSE
-971 PVVEEAKSDRP
+971 PVVEEAKSDRPSDKTPDYWYGRNEVKVVEEVKSDRP

-1019 EPEPE
+1019 EPEPV

-1073 VIEKQPEEVKVEEP
+1073 VIEKQPEEVKLEEP

-1114 RASDED
+1114 RASDE
-1120 PEYWYGDS
+1120 E
-1128 EPVIE
+1128 
-1133 KQPEEVKVEEPV
+1133 
-1145 YEFKG
+1145 
-1150 ERASNFEP
+1150 
-1158 EHWYHLAKIDS
+1158 
-1169 ERRASDE
+1169 
-1176 DPEYWYGDSEPVIE
+1176 
-1190 KQPEEVKVEEPVYE
+1190 
-1204 FKGERASNFEPEH
+1204 
-1217 WYHLAKIDSE
+1217 
-1227 RRASDEDPEYWYKRN
+1227 PEYWYKRN

-1263 AGFDVEPLSPVQP
+1263 AGFDVEPLNPVQP

-1344 NKAVTNQAMIVTP
+1344 NKAVTNQATIVTP
-1357 MLQGQGSNKGSKYL
+1357 MLQGQGLNKGSKYL

>member
-18 LIVMVAL
+18 LIVVVAL

-346 YKKAKVETAPD
+346 YKKAKVETAPY

-505 LAFLVILFAT
+505 LAFLVLLFAT

-672 VASEPIV
+672 VASEPVV
-679 EEVKS
+679 EEV
-684 DRPSDKTPDYWYDR
+684 
-698 NFVLPIQQPVIYES
+698 
-712 ATAASKPV
+712 
-720 MVETKIEEVVEESK
+720 
-734 AKDYPTVVFEPRP
+734 
-747 SDRNPSY
+747 
-754 WYAKALEVASDKTPD
+754 
-769 YWYNRNKLKEVKDD
+769 
-783 LDVVVDEK
+783 
-791 ATVFVANSEE
+791 
-801 DVIETDLDKRILNAI
+801 
-816 EPFNLI
+816 
-822 PVEEAGE
+822 
-829 KASDKA
+829 
-835 PNYWYDKN
+835 
-843 EIRPSDREPD
+843 
-853 YWYDKNEVIE
+853 
-863 EVKEDRPSDKTPD
+863 
-876 YWYDKNEIRP
+876 
-886 SDREPDYWYNRNV
+886 
-899 VEAEENDVL
+899 
-908 ENDFDR
+908 
-914 RVIHALNPE
+914 
-923 NLTPVCEEGTGE
+923 
-935 KASDEEP
+935 
-942 DYWYDKNEIRPSDRE
+942 
-957 LSYWYDKNE
+957 
-966 PVASE
+966 
-971 PVVEEAKSDRP
+971 KSDRP

-990 YGRNEVKVVEEAKSD
+990 YGRNEVKDVQEAKSD
-1005 SASDKTPDYWYDQN
+1005 
-1019 EPEPE
+1019 
-1024 IEVIKE
+1024 
-1030 IRPSDREPNYWY
+1030 
-1042 DKNEEVEQE
+1042 
-1051 PVVKELRPSDR
+1051 
-1062 EPWYWYGDPEP
+1062 
-1073 VIEKQPEEVKVEEP
+1073 
-1087 VYEFKGERASNFEP
+1087 
-1101 EHWYHLAKIDSER
+1101 
-1114 RASDED
+1114 
-1120 PEYWYGDS
+1120 
-1128 EPVIE
+1128 
-1133 KQPEEVKVEEPV
+1133 
-1145 YEFKG
+1145 
-1150 ERASNFEP
+1150 
-1158 EHWYHLAKIDS
+1158 
-1169 ERRASDE
+1169 
-1176 DPEYWYGDSEPVIE
+1176 
-1190 KQPEEVKVEEPVYE
+1190 
-1204 FKGERASNFEPEH
+1204 
-1217 WYHLAKIDSE
+1217 
-1227 RRASDEDPEYWYKRN
+1227 
-1242 EVKKHPNVKR
+1242 
-1252 MGAPIPEPIED
+1252 
-1263 AGFDVEPLSPVQP
+1263 
-1276 IKKDEPTP
+1276 
-1284 LPEEGEVKPVVVA
+1284 
-1297 PVKLDK
+1297 
-1303 SDISEVASMDN
+1303 
-1314 IKPVEARVVRFQLKK
+1314 
-1329 IKGNYKG
+1329 
-1336 DLTPEEAF
+1336 
-1344 NKAVTNQAMIVTP
+1344 
-1357 MLQGQGSNKGSKYL
+1357 
-1371 ANRASKERADVR
+1371 
-1383 RTGYVSAVSVNPE
+1383 RTS
-1396 ENHDTTK
+1396 T
-1403 KFDKP
+1403 
-1408 VSEFKSIREWAQ
+1408 
-1420 AKKKFEEEQKLLA
+1420 
-1433 NSGNEDVVEPVKPIV
+1433 
-1448 VVEQA
+1448 
-1453 PKPVESKS
+1453 
-1461 EASIKKPSPV
+1461 
-1471 KASIVEP
+1471 
-1478 LDLDDL
+1478 
-1484 GDLDPV
+1484 
-1490 TPLDP
+1490 
-1495 IKNKSKGE
+1495 

>member
-18 LIVMVAL
+18 LIVVVAL
-25 IFFSVPYLNDA
+25 IFFSVPYFNDA

-62 GLSSQEWIDIF
+62 GLSSQGWIDIF
-73 MALIVVILLGIS
+73 MALVVVILLGIS

-226 TLLEGAPVTVEQ
+226 TLLEGAPVAVEQ
-238 VNAEQKVEQKQPIEK
+238 VNAEQKVEKKQPIEK

-273 LAIFLWIVEGFTL
+273 LAIFLWVVEGFML

-300 LTDHITSIGYWAY
+300 LTDHITPIGYWAY

-318 IGLVWFYV
+318 IGYVWFYV
-326 GYVLV
+326 GYALI
-331 MVVLALLSAWFASIG
+331 MVVLALLSALFASIG

-441 SYGRFAMFKSLASF
+441 SYGRFAMFKTLASF
-455 VDPVNEVLDRYVLN
+455 VEPMNKFIDRYVLN

-505 LAFLVILFAT
+505 LAFLVLLFAT

-625 ADVKVQTQV
+625 ADVKAQTQV

-672 VASEPIV
+672 VASEPVV

-684 DRPSDKTPDYWYDR
+684 DRPSDKTPDYWYNR

-769 YWYNRNKLKEVKDD
+769 YWYNRNKVKEVKDD

-822 PVEEAGE
+822 PVEEAGD
-829 KASDKA
+829 KASDKV

-876 YWYDKNEIRP
+876 YWYENNAVCA

-914 RVIHALNPE
+914 RVIHALNPD

-942 DYWYDKNEIRPSDRE
+942 NYWYDKNEIRPSDRE
-957 LSYWYDKNE
+957 PSYWYDKNE

-971 PVVEEAKSDRP
+971 P
-982 SDKTPDYW
+982 
-990 YGRNEVKVVEEAKSD
+990 VVEEAKSD

-1030 IRPSDREPNYWY
+1030 IRPSDHEPNYWY
-1042 DKNEEVEQE
+1042 DKNEEIEQE

-1073 VIEKQPEEVKVEEP
+1073 VIEKQPEEVKLEEP

-1114 RASDED
+1114 RASDE
-1120 PEYWYGDS
+1120 E
-1128 EPVIE
+1128 
-1133 KQPEEVKVEEPV
+1133 
-1145 YEFKG
+1145 
-1150 ERASNFEP
+1150 
-1158 EHWYHLAKIDS
+1158 
-1169 ERRASDE
+1169 
-1176 DPEYWYGDSEPVIE
+1176 
-1190 KQPEEVKVEEPVYE
+1190 
-1204 FKGERASNFEPEH
+1204 
-1217 WYHLAKIDSE
+1217 
-1227 RRASDEDPEYWYKRN
+1227 PEYWYKRN

-1276 IKKDEPTP
+1276 IKKDEATP

-1344 NKAVTNQAMIVTP
+1344 NKAVTNQATIVTP

-1383 RTGYVSAVSVNPE
+1383 RTGYVSAVSVNPG

-1433 NSGNEDVVEPVKPIV
+1433 NVGNEDVVEPVKPIV

-1461 EASIKKPSPV
+1461 EASTKKPSPV

>member
-18 LIVMVAL
+18 LIVVVAL

-62 GLSSQEWIDIF
+62 GLSSQGWIDIF

-505 LAFLVILFAT
+505 LAFLVLLFAT

-672 VASEPIV
+672 VASEPVV
-679 EEVKS
+679 EEVKSDRPSDKTPDYWYGRNEVKVVEEAKS

-769 YWYNRNKLKEVKDD
+769 YWYNRNKVKEVKDD

-957 LSYWYDKNE
+957 PDYWYDKNE
-966 PVASE
+966 LVTSE

-1062 EPWYWYGDPEP
+1062 EPWYWYGDP
-1073 VIEKQPEEVKVEEP
+1073 
-1087 VYEFKGERASNFEP
+1087 
-1101 EHWYHLAKIDSER
+1101 
-1114 RASDED
+1114 
-1120 PEYWYGDS
+1120 
-1128 EPVIE
+1128 
-1133 KQPEEVKVEEPV
+1133 
-1145 YEFKG
+1145 
-1150 ERASNFEP
+1150 
-1158 EHWYHLAKIDS
+1158 
-1169 ERRASDE
+1169 
-1176 DPEYWYGDSEPVIE
+1176 EPVIE

>member
-18 LIVMVAL
+18 LIVVVAL

-62 GLSSQEWIDIF
+62 GLSSQGWIDIF

-85 IWPAIVAYKKPKA
+85 IWPAIVAYRKPKA

-147 VFVPSIRLSMYDS
+147 VFVPSIRLSMYYS

-226 TLLEGAPVTVEQ
+226 TLLEGAPVAVEQ
-238 VNAEQKVEQKQPIEK
+238 VNAEQKVEKKQPIEK

-273 LAIFLWIVEGFTL
+273 LAIFLWVVEGFMS
-286 IALIAIA
+286 IALIAIV

-300 LTDHITSIGYWAY
+300 LTDHITPIGYWAY

-318 IGLVWFYV
+318 IGYVWFYV
-326 GYVLV
+326 GYALV
-331 MVVLALLSAWFASIG
+331 MVVLALLSALFASIG

-441 SYGRFAMFKSLASF
+441 SYGRFAMFKTLASF
-455 VDPVNEVLDRYVLN
+455 VEPMNKFIDRYVLN
-469 GLFGAYKNIEIFSI
+469 GLFGAYKNIEMFSI

-505 LAFLVILFAT
+505 LAFLVLLFAT

-625 ADVKVQTQV
+625 ADVKAQTQV

-672 VASEPIV
+672 VASEPVV

-769 YWYNRNKLKEVKDD
+769 YWYNRNKVKEVKDD
-783 LDVVVDEK
+783 LNVVVDEK

-822 PVEEAGE
+822 PVEEAGD
-829 KASDKA
+829 KASDKV

-876 YWYDKNEIRP
+876 YWYENNAVCA

-914 RVIHALNPE
+914 RVIHALNPD

-942 DYWYDKNEIRPSDRE
+942 NYWYDKNEIRSSDRE
-957 LSYWYDKNE
+957 PSYWYDKNE

-971 PVVEEAKSDRP
+971 PVVEEAKFDRS

-1030 IRPSDREPNYWY
+1030 IRPSDHEPNYWY
-1042 DKNEEVEQE
+1042 DKNEEIEQE

-1073 VIEKQPEEVKVEEP
+1073 VIEKQPEEVKLEET

-1114 RASDED
+1114 RASDE
-1120 PEYWYGDS
+1120 E
-1128 EPVIE
+1128 
-1133 KQPEEVKVEEPV
+1133 
-1145 YEFKG
+1145 
-1150 ERASNFEP
+1150 
-1158 EHWYHLAKIDS
+1158 
-1169 ERRASDE
+1169 
-1176 DPEYWYGDSEPVIE
+1176 
-1190 KQPEEVKVEEPVYE
+1190 
-1204 FKGERASNFEPEH
+1204 
-1217 WYHLAKIDSE
+1217 
-1227 RRASDEDPEYWYKRN
+1227 PEYWYKRN

-1344 NKAVTNQAMIVTP
+1344 NKAVTNQATIVTP

-1383 RTGYVSAVSVNPE
+1383 RTGYVSAVSVNPG

-1461 EASIKKPSPV
+1461 EASTKKPSPV

>member
-18 LIVMVAL
+18 LIVVVAL

-147 VFVPSIRLSMYDS
+147 VFVPSIRLSLYDS

-212 KEEDEDELLAQEQA
+212 KEDEDELLAQEQA
-226 TLLEGAPVTVEQ
+226 TLLENAPVAVEQ

-273 LAIFLWIVEGFTL
+273 LAIFLWVVEGLML
-286 IALIAIA
+286 IALIAVA

-300 LTDHITSIGYWAY
+300 LTDHITPIGYWAY

-318 IGLVWFYV
+318 IGYVWFYV
-326 GYVLV
+326 GYALI
-331 MVVLALLSAWFASIG
+331 MVVLALLSALFASIG

-415 HKPVVRIVLAV
+415 HKPVARIVLAV

-455 VDPVNEVLDRYVLN
+455 VDPVNEVIDRYVLN

-483 GSHAFTAAQLL
+483 GSHSFTAAQLL

-505 LAFLVILFAT
+505 LAFLVLLFAT
-515 FIAWCFRKPG
+515 SIAWCFRKPG

-573 IDLDKLGTGVKGF
+573 FDLDKLGTGVKGF

-672 VASEPIV
+672 VACEPIV

-769 YWYNRNKLKEVKDD
+769 YWYNRNKVKEIKDES
-783 LDVVVDEK
+783 DVVVDEK

-822 PVEEAGE
+822 PVEEAGD
-829 KASDKA
+829 KASDKV

-843 EIRPSDREPD
+843 EIRSSDREPD
-853 YWYDKNEVIE
+853 YWF
-863 EVKEDRPSDKTPD
+863 
-876 YWYDKNEIRP
+876 DKNEIRASDEEP
-886 SDREPDYWYNRNV
+886 DYWFDKSEIRSSDRESDYWYNRNV
-899 VEAEENDVL
+899 VETEENDVL

-914 RVIHALNPE
+914 RVIHALNPD

-957 LSYWYDKNE
+957 PSYWYDKNE

-990 YGRNEVKVVEEAKSD
+990 YENNAVCASNREPDYWYDKNEPEACEPVVEEVKSDRPSDKTPDYWYGGNEVKVVEEVKSD

-1073 VIEKQPEEVKVEEP
+1073 VIEKQPEEVKLEEP

-1114 RASDED
+1114 RASDE
-1120 PEYWYGDS
+1120 E
-1128 EPVIE
+1128 
-1133 KQPEEVKVEEPV
+1133 
-1145 YEFKG
+1145 
-1150 ERASNFEP
+1150 
-1158 EHWYHLAKIDS
+1158 
-1169 ERRASDE
+1169 
-1176 DPEYWYGDSEPVIE
+1176 
-1190 KQPEEVKVEEPVYE
+1190 
-1204 FKGERASNFEPEH
+1204 
-1217 WYHLAKIDSE
+1217 
-1227 RRASDEDPEYWYKRN
+1227 PEYWYKRN

-1297 PVKLDK
+1297 PVKLNK

-1344 NKAVTNQAMIVTP
+1344 NKAVTNQATIVTP

>member
-18 LIVMVAL
+18 LIVVVAL
-25 IFFSVPYLNDA
+25 IFFGVPYLNDA

-62 GLSSQEWIDIF
+62 GLSSQGWIDIF

-117 KKHGF
+117 RKHGF

-147 VFVPSIRLSMYDS
+147 VFVPSIRLSLYDS

-212 KEEDEDELLAQEQA
+212 KEDEDELLAQEQA
-226 TLLEGAPVTVEQ
+226 TLLEGAPATVEQ
-238 VNAEQKVEQKQPIEK
+238 VNVEQKVEQKQPIEK

-273 LAIFLWIVEGFTL
+273 LAIFLWIVEGFML

-293 IPPVRHF
+293 IPSVRHF
-300 LTDHITSIGYWAY
+300 LIDHITPIGYWAY

-318 IGLVWFYV
+318 IGYVWFYV
-326 GYVLV
+326 GYALI
-331 MVVLALLSAWFASIG
+331 MVVLALLSALFASIG

-441 SYGRFAMFKSLASF
+441 SYGRFAMFKTLASF
-455 VDPVNEVLDRYVLN
+455 VEPVNKFIDRYVLN

-505 LAFLVILFAT
+505 LAFLVLLFAT

-573 IDLDKLGTGVKGF
+573 FDLDKLGTGVKGF

-672 VASEPIV
+672 EASEPVV
-679 EEVKS
+679 EEAKS

-712 ATAASKPV
+712 ATAASNPV

-769 YWYNRNKLKEVKDD
+769 YWYNRNKVEVKDES
-783 LDVVVDEK
+783 DVVVDEK

-822 PVEEAGE
+822 PVEEAGD

-843 EIRPSDREPD
+843 EIRS
-853 YWYDKNEVIE
+853 
-863 EVKEDRPSDKTPD
+863 
-876 YWYDKNEIRP
+876 

-914 RVIHALNPE
+914 RVIHALNPD
-923 NLTPVCEEGTGE
+923 NLTPVCDEETGE
-935 KASDEEP
+935 KASDKEP

-957 LSYWYDKNE
+957 PSYWYDKNE
-966 PVASE
+966 PEACE
-971 PVVEEAKSDRP
+971 PVVEEAKSDRSSDKTPDYWYDKNEVIEEVKEDRP

-990 YGRNEVKVVEEAKSD
+990 YGRNEVKVVEEVKSD
-1005 SASDKTPDYWYDQN
+1005 SASDKTPD
-1019 EPEPE
+1019 
-1024 IEVIKE
+1024 
-1030 IRPSDREPNYWY
+1030 YWY

-1073 VIEKQPEEVKVEEP
+1073 VIEKQPEEVKLEEP

-1114 RASDED
+1114 RASDE
-1120 PEYWYGDS
+1120 
-1128 EPVIE
+1128 EP
-1133 KQPEEVKVEEPV
+1133 K
-1145 YEFKG
+1145 
-1150 ERASNFEP
+1150 
-1158 EHWYHLAKIDS
+1158 
-1169 ERRASDE
+1169 
-1176 DPEYWYGDSEPVIE
+1176 
-1190 KQPEEVKVEEPVYE
+1190 
-1204 FKGERASNFEPEH
+1204 
-1217 WYHLAKIDSE
+1217 
-1227 RRASDEDPEYWYKRN
+1227 YWYKRN

-1276 IKKDEPTP
+1276 IKKDEATP

-1297 PVKLDK
+1297 PVKLNK

-1344 NKAVTNQAMIVTP
+1344 NKAVTNQATIVTP

-1396 ENHDTTK
+1396 ENHDTSK

>member
-18 LIVMVAL
+18 LIVVVAL
-25 IFFSVPYLNDA
+25 IFFGVPYLNDA

-50 KIVEL
+50 KIVKL

-62 GLSSQEWIDIF
+62 GLSSQGWIDIF

-147 VFVPSIRLSMYDS
+147 VFVPSIRLSLYDS

-212 KEEDEDELLAQEQA
+212 KEDEDELLAQEQA
-226 TLLEGAPVTVEQ
+226 TLLEGAPATVEQ
-238 VNAEQKVEQKQPIEK
+238 VNVEQKVEQKQPIEK

-273 LAIFLWIVEGFTL
+273 LAIFLWIVEGFML

-293 IPPVRHF
+293 IPSVRHF
-300 LTDHITSIGYWAY
+300 LIDHITPIGYWAY

-318 IGLVWFYV
+318 IGYVWFYV
-326 GYVLV
+326 GYALI
-331 MVVLALLSAWFASIG
+331 MVVLALLSALFASIG

-441 SYGRFAMFKSLASF
+441 SYGRFAMFKTLASF
-455 VDPVNEVLDRYVLN
+455 VEPVNKFIDRYVLN

-505 LAFLVILFAT
+505 LAFLVLLFAT

-615 ILGKPLFESI
+615 ILGKPLFEFI

-672 VASEPIV
+672 VACEPVV
-679 EEVKS
+679 EEAKS

-720 MVETKIEEVVEESK
+720 MVETKIEEVFEESK

-769 YWYNRNKLKEVKDD
+769 YWYNRNKVKEVKDD

-791 ATVFVANSEE
+791 ATVFAANSEE
-801 DVIETDLDKRILNAI
+801 DVIETNLDKRILNAI

-822 PVEEAGE
+822 PVEETVD
-829 KASDKA
+829 KAFDKA

-843 EIRPSDREPD
+843 VIRSSDREPD
-853 YWYDKNEVIE
+853 YWF
-863 EVKEDRPSDKTPD
+863 
-876 YWYDKNEIRP
+876 DKNEIRS

-914 RVIHALNPE
+914 RVIHALNPD

-957 LSYWYDKNE
+957 PSYWYDKNE
-966 PVASE
+966 PVTSE
-971 PVVEEAKSDRP
+971 PVVEEAKSDRSSDKTPDYWYENNAVCASDREPDYWYDKNETEACEPVVEESKSDRP

-1073 VIEKQPEEVKVEEP
+1073 VIEKQPEEVKLEEP

-1114 RASDED
+1114 RASDE
-1120 PEYWYGDS
+1120 
-1128 EPVIE
+1128 EP
-1133 KQPEEVKVEEPV
+1133 K
-1145 YEFKG
+1145 
-1150 ERASNFEP
+1150 
-1158 EHWYHLAKIDS
+1158 
-1169 ERRASDE
+1169 
-1176 DPEYWYGDSEPVIE
+1176 
-1190 KQPEEVKVEEPVYE
+1190 
-1204 FKGERASNFEPEH
+1204 
-1217 WYHLAKIDSE
+1217 
-1227 RRASDEDPEYWYKRN
+1227 YWYKRN

-1297 PVKLDK
+1297 PVKLNK

-1314 IKPVEARVVRFQLKK
+1314 IKPVEARIVRFQLKK

-1396 ENHDTTK
+1396 ENHDTPK

>member
-18 LIVMVAL
+18 LIVVVAL

-62 GLSSQEWIDIF
+62 GLSSQGWIDIF

-147 VFVPSIRLSMYDS
+147 VFVPSIRLSLYDS

-212 KEEDEDELLAQEQA
+212 KEDEDELLAQEQA
-226 TLLEGAPVTVEQ
+226 TLLENAPVAVEQ
-238 VNAEQKVEQKQPIEK
+238 ANVEQKVEQKQPIEK

-273 LAIFLWIVEGFTL
+273 LAIFLWVVEGLML
-286 IALIAIA
+286 IALIAVA

-300 LTDHITSIGYWAY
+300 LTDHITPIGYWAY

-318 IGLVWFYV
+318 IGYVWFYV
-326 GYVLV
+326 GYALI
-331 MVVLALLSAWFASIG
+331 MVVLALLSALFASIG

-441 SYGRFAMFKSLASF
+441 SYGRFAMFKTLASF

-505 LAFLVILFAT
+505 LAFLVLLFAT

-573 IDLDKLGTGVKGF
+573 FDLDKLGTGVKGF

-672 VASEPIV
+672 EACEPIV

-769 YWYNRNKLKEVKDD
+769 YWYNRNKVKEIKDES
-783 LDVVVDEK
+783 DVVVDEK

-822 PVEEAGE
+822 PVEEAGD

-843 EIRPSDREPD
+843 VIRSSDREPD
-853 YWYDKNEVIE
+853 YWF
-863 EVKEDRPSDKTPD
+863 
-876 YWYDKNEIRP
+876 DKNEIRSSDREP
-886 SDREPDYWYNRNV
+886 DYWFDKNEIRSSDREPDYWYNRNV
-899 VEAEENDVL
+899 VETEENDVL

-914 RVIHALNPE
+914 RVIHALNPD

-957 LSYWYDKNE
+957 PSYWYDKNE

-990 YGRNEVKVVEEAKSD
+990 YENNAVCASNREPDYWYDKNEPVASEPVVEEDKSDRPSDKTPDYWYGGNEVKVVEEVKSD

-1073 VIEKQPEEVKVEEP
+1073 VIEKQPEEVKFEEP

-1114 RASDED
+1114 RASDE
-1120 PEYWYGDS
+1120 E
-1128 EPVIE
+1128 
-1133 KQPEEVKVEEPV
+1133 
-1145 YEFKG
+1145 
-1150 ERASNFEP
+1150 
-1158 EHWYHLAKIDS
+1158 
-1169 ERRASDE
+1169 
-1176 DPEYWYGDSEPVIE
+1176 
-1190 KQPEEVKVEEPVYE
+1190 
-1204 FKGERASNFEPEH
+1204 
-1217 WYHLAKIDSE
+1217 
-1227 RRASDEDPEYWYKRN
+1227 PEYWYKRN

-1297 PVKLDK
+1297 PVKLNK

-1344 NKAVTNQAMIVTP
+1344 NKAVTNQATIVTP

>member
-18 LIVMVAL
+18 LIVVVAL
-25 IFFSVPYLNDA
+25 IFFGVPYLNDA

-50 KIVEL
+50 KIVKL

-62 GLSSQEWIDIF
+62 GLSSQGWIDIF

-147 VFVPSIRLSMYDS
+147 VFVPSIRLSLYDS

-212 KEEDEDELLAQEQA
+212 KEDEDELLAQEQA
-226 TLLEGAPVTVEQ
+226 TLLENAPVAVEQ
-238 VNAEQKVEQKQPIEK
+238 ANVEQKVEQKQPIEK

-273 LAIFLWIVEGFTL
+273 LAIFLWVVEGLML

-300 LTDHITSIGYWAY
+300 LTDHITPIGYWAY

-318 IGLVWFYV
+318 IGYVWFYV
-326 GYVLV
+326 GYALI
-331 MVVLALLSAWFASIG
+331 MVVLALLSALFASIG

-362 GKNDSVV
+362 GNNDSVV

-441 SYGRFAMFKSLASF
+441 SYGRFAMFKTLASF
-455 VDPVNEVLDRYVLN
+455 VEPVNKFIDRYVLN

-505 LAFLVILFAT
+505 LAFLVLLFAT

-625 ADVKVQTQV
+625 ADVKAQTQV

-653 DEIRPSDREPSY
+653 DEIRPSDCEPSY

-672 VASEPIV
+672 VACEPVV

-769 YWYNRNKLKEVKDD
+769 YWYNRNKVKEIKDD
-783 LDVVVDEK
+783 LDVVVDNK
-791 ATVFVANSEE
+791 ATMFVANSEE

-822 PVEEAGE
+822 PVEEAGD

-843 EIRPSDREPD
+843 EIRSSDREPD
-853 YWYDKNEVIE
+853 YWF
-863 EVKEDRPSDKTPD
+863 
-876 YWYDKNEIRP
+876 DKNEIRS

-923 NLTPVCEEGTGE
+923 NLTPVCEEETGE

-957 LSYWYDKNE
+957 PSYWYDKNE
-966 PVASE
+966 PVTSEPVVEEAKSDRSSDKTPDYWYENNAVCASDREPDYWYNKNEPVTSE

-990 YGRNEVKVVEEAKSD
+990 YGRNEVKVVEEVKSD

-1019 EPEPE
+1019 EPEPV

-1073 VIEKQPEEVKVEEP
+1073 VIEKQPEEVKIEEP

-1114 RASDED
+1114 RVSDEE
-1120 PEYWYGDS
+1120 PEYWY
-1128 EPVIE
+1128 E
-1133 KQPEEVKVEEPV
+1133 
-1145 YEFKG
+1145 
-1150 ERASNFEP
+1150 
-1158 EHWYHLAKIDS
+1158 
-1169 ERRASDE
+1169 
-1176 DPEYWYGDSEPVIE
+1176 
-1190 KQPEEVKVEEPVYE
+1190 
-1204 FKGERASNFEPEH
+1204 
-1217 WYHLAKIDSE
+1217 
-1227 RRASDEDPEYWYKRN
+1227 RN

-1297 PVKLDK
+1297 PVKLNK

-1314 IKPVEARVVRFQLKK
+1314 IKPVEARIVRFQLKK

-1357 MLQGQGSNKGSKYL
+1357 MLQGQGLNKGSKYL

-1396 ENHDTTK
+1396 ENHDTPK

-1453 PKPVESKS
+1453 PKPVENKS
-1461 EASIKKPSPV
+1461 EASIKKPSPI

>member
-18 LIVMVAL
+18 LIVVVAL

-147 VFVPSIRLSMYDS
+147 VFVPSIRLSLYDS

-212 KEEDEDELLAQEQA
+212 KEDEDELLAQEQA
-226 TLLEGAPVTVEQ
+226 TLLENAPVAVEQ
-238 VNAEQKVEQKQPIEK
+238 ANVEQKVEQKQPIEK

-273 LAIFLWIVEGFTL
+273 LAIFLWVVEGLML
-286 IALIAIA
+286 IALIAVA

-300 LTDHITSIGYWAY
+300 LTDHITPIGYWAY

-318 IGLVWFYV
+318 IGYVWFYV
-326 GYVLV
+326 GYALI
-331 MVVLALLSAWFASIG
+331 MVVLALLSALFASIG

-441 SYGRFAMFKSLASF
+441 SYGRFAMFKTLASF
-455 VDPVNEVLDRYVLN
+455 VEPVNEVIDRYVLN

-505 LAFLVILFAT
+505 LAFLVLLFAT

-625 ADVKVQTQV
+625 ADVKAQTQV

-672 VASEPIV
+672 VASEPVI
-679 EEVKS
+679 EEAKS

-769 YWYNRNKLKEVKDD
+769 YWYNRNKVKEVKDD
-783 LDVVVDEK
+783 LNVVVDEK

-822 PVEEAGE
+822 PVEEAGD

-843 EIRPSDREPD
+843 VIRSSDREPD
-853 YWYDKNEVIE
+853 YWF
-863 EVKEDRPSDKTPD
+863 
-876 YWYDKNEIRP
+876 DKNEIRASDEEP
-886 SDREPDYWYNRNV
+886 DYWFDKNEIRSSDREPDYWYNRNV
-899 VEAEENDVL
+899 VETEENDVL

-914 RVIHALNPE
+914 RVIHALNPD

-957 LSYWYDKNE
+957 PSYWYDQNE
-966 PVASE
+966 PVTSE
-971 PVVEEAKSDRP
+971 PVVEEAKSDRPSDKTPDYWYGRNEVKVVEEVKSDRP

-1019 EPEPE
+1019 EPEPV

-1073 VIEKQPEEVKVEEP
+1073 VIEKQPEEVKLEEP

-1114 RASDED
+1114 RASDEE
-1120 PEYWYGDS
+1120 PEHWYGDS
-1128 EPVIE
+1128 KPVIE
-1133 KQPEEVKVEEPV
+1133 KQPEEVKFEEPV

-1176 DPEYWYGDSEPVIE
+1176 E
-1190 KQPEEVKVEEPVYE
+1190 
-1204 FKGERASNFEPEH
+1204 
-1217 WYHLAKIDSE
+1217 
-1227 RRASDEDPEYWYKRN
+1227 PEYWYKRN

-1263 AGFDVEPLSPVQP
+1263 AGFDVEPLNPVQP

-1344 NKAVTNQAMIVTP
+1344 NKAVTNQATIVTP
-1357 MLQGQGSNKGSKYL
+1357 MLQGQGLNKGSKYL

>member
-18 LIVMVAL
+18 LIVVVAL
-25 IFFSVPYLNDA
+25 IFFGVPYLNDA

-62 GLSSQEWIDIF
+62 GLSSQGWIDIF

-147 VFVPSIRLSMYDS
+147 VFVPSIRLSLYDS

-212 KEEDEDELLAQEQA
+212 KEDEDELLAQEQA
-226 TLLEGAPVTVEQ
+226 TLLEGAPATVEQ
-238 VNAEQKVEQKQPIEK
+238 VNVEQKVEQKQPIEK

-273 LAIFLWIVEGFTL
+273 LAIFLWIVEGFML

-293 IPPVRHF
+293 IPSVRHF
-300 LTDHITSIGYWAY
+300 LTDHITPIGYWAY

-318 IGLVWFYV
+318 IGYVWFYV
-326 GYVLV
+326 GYALI
-331 MVVLALLSAWFASIG
+331 MVVLALLSALFASIG

-441 SYGRFAMFKSLASF
+441 SYGRFAMFKTLASF
-455 VDPVNEVLDRYVLN
+455 VEPVNKFIDRYVLN

-505 LAFLVILFAT
+505 LAFLVLLFAT

-573 IDLDKLGTGVKGF
+573 FDLDKLGTGVKGF

-672 VASEPIV
+672 VVCEPVV
-679 EEVKS
+679 EEAKS

-769 YWYNRNKLKEVKDD
+769 YWYNRNKVKEVKDD

-791 ATVFVANSEE
+791 ATVFAANSEE

-822 PVEEAGE
+822 PVEEAGD

-843 EIRPSDREPD
+843 VIRSSDREPS
-853 YWYDKNEVIE
+853 YWFDKNEVIE

-876 YWYDKNEIRP
+876 YWYENNVACA

-899 VEAEENDVL
+899 VEAKENDVL

-914 RVIHALNPE
+914 RVIHALNPD
-923 NLTPVCEEGTGE
+923 NLTPVCEEETGE

-957 LSYWYDKNE
+957 PSYWYDKNE
-966 PVASE
+966 PEACE
-971 PVVEEAKSDRP
+971 PVVEETKSDRP

-990 YGRNEVKVVEEAKSD
+990 YGRNEVKVVEEVKSD

-1030 IRPSDREPNYWY
+1030 IRPSDHEPDYWY
-1042 DKNEEVEQE
+1042 DKNQEVEQE

-1073 VIEKQPEEVKVEEP
+1073 VIEKQPEEVKLEEP

-1114 RASDED
+1114 RASDE
-1120 PEYWYGDS
+1120 E
-1128 EPVIE
+1128 
-1133 KQPEEVKVEEPV
+1133 
-1145 YEFKG
+1145 
-1150 ERASNFEP
+1150 
-1158 EHWYHLAKIDS
+1158 
-1169 ERRASDE
+1169 
-1176 DPEYWYGDSEPVIE
+1176 
-1190 KQPEEVKVEEPVYE
+1190 
-1204 FKGERASNFEPEH
+1204 
-1217 WYHLAKIDSE
+1217 
-1227 RRASDEDPEYWYKRN
+1227 PEYWYKRN

-1297 PVKLDK
+1297 PVKLNK

-1314 IKPVEARVVRFQLKK
+1314 IKPVEARIVRFQLKK

-1396 ENHDTTK
+1396 ENHDTPK

-1453 PKPVESKS
+1453 PKPVENKS
-1461 EASIKKPSPV
+1461 EASIKKPSPI

>member
-182 LGYFALFVVIILV
+182 LGFFALFVVIILV

-226 TLLEGAPVTVEQ
+226 TLLEGAPVAVEQ

-331 MVVLALLSAWFASIG
+331 MVLLALLSAWFASIG

-505 LAFLVILFAT
+505 LAFLVLLFAT

-672 VASEPIV
+672 VASEPVVEEAKSDRPSDKTPDYWYGRNEVKVV

-769 YWYNRNKLKEVKDD
+769 YWYNRNKVKEVKDD

-822 PVEEAGE
+822 SVEEAGE

-835 PNYWYDKN
+835 PN
-843 EIRPSDREPD
+843 
-853 YWYDKNEVIE
+853 
-863 EVKEDRPSDKTPD
+863 

-914 RVIHALNPE
+914 RVIHALNPD
-923 NLTPVCEEGTGE
+923 NLTPVCEEETGE

-957 LSYWYDKNE
+957 PSYWYDKNK

-971 PVVEEAKSDRP
+971 PVVEEVKSDRPSDKTPDYWYDRNEVKVVEEVKSDRP

-1019 EPEPE
+1019 EPVPE

-1073 VIEKQPEEVKVEEP
+1073 VIEKQPEEVKAEEP

-1114 RASDED
+1114 RASDE
-1120 PEYWYGDS
+1120 E
-1128 EPVIE
+1128 
-1133 KQPEEVKVEEPV
+1133 
-1145 YEFKG
+1145 
-1150 ERASNFEP
+1150 
-1158 EHWYHLAKIDS
+1158 
-1169 ERRASDE
+1169 
-1176 DPEYWYGDSEPVIE
+1176 
-1190 KQPEEVKVEEPVYE
+1190 
-1204 FKGERASNFEPEH
+1204 
-1217 WYHLAKIDSE
+1217 
-1227 RRASDEDPEYWYKRN
+1227 PEYWYKRN

-1344 NKAVTNQAMIVTP
+1344 NKAVTNQATIVTP
-1357 MLQGQGSNKGSKYL
+1357 MLQGQGLNKGSKYL

-1396 ENHDTTK
+1396 ENHDTSK

-1408 VSEFKSIREWAQ
+1408 VSEFKSIREWSQ
-1420 AKKKFEEEQKLLA
+1420 AKKKFEKEQKLLA
-1433 NSGNEDVVEPVKPIV
+1433 NVGNEDVVEPVKPIV

>member
-18 LIVMVAL
+18 LIVVVAL

-62 GLSSQEWIDIF
+62 GLSSQGWIDIF

-147 VFVPSIRLSMYDS
+147 VFVPSIRLSLYDS

-212 KEEDEDELLAQEQA
+212 KEDEDELLAQEQA
-226 TLLEGAPVTVEQ
+226 TLLENAPVAVEQ
-238 VNAEQKVEQKQPIEK
+238 ANVEQKVEQKQPIEK

-273 LAIFLWIVEGFTL
+273 LAIFLWVVEGLML
-286 IALIAIA
+286 IALIAVA

-300 LTDHITSIGYWAY
+300 LTDHITPIGYWAY

-318 IGLVWFYV
+318 IGYVWFYV
-326 GYVLV
+326 GYALI
-331 MVVLALLSAWFASIG
+331 MVVLALLSALFASIG

-441 SYGRFAMFKSLASF
+441 SYGRFAMFKTLASF

-505 LAFLVILFAT
+505 LAFLVLLFAT

-573 IDLDKLGTGVKGF
+573 FDLDKLGTGVKGF

-672 VASEPIV
+672 EACEPIV

-769 YWYNRNKLKEVKDD
+769 YWYNRNKVKEIKDES
-783 LDVVVDEK
+783 DVVVDEK

-822 PVEEAGE
+822 PVEEAGD

-843 EIRPSDREPD
+843 VIRSSDREPD
-853 YWYDKNEVIE
+853 YWF
-863 EVKEDRPSDKTPD
+863 
-876 YWYDKNEIRP
+876 DKNEIRSSDREP
-886 SDREPDYWYNRNV
+886 DYWFDKNEIRSSDREPDYWYNRNV
-899 VEAEENDVL
+899 VETEENDVL

-914 RVIHALNPE
+914 RVIHALNPD

-957 LSYWYDKNE
+957 PSYWYDKNE

-990 YGRNEVKVVEEAKSD
+990 YENNAVCASNREPDYWYDKNEPESCEPVVEEVKSDRPSDKTPDYWYGGNEVKVVEEVKSD

-1073 VIEKQPEEVKVEEP
+1073 VIEKQPEEVKLEEP

-1114 RASDED
+1114 RASDE
-1120 PEYWYGDS
+1120 E
-1128 EPVIE
+1128 
-1133 KQPEEVKVEEPV
+1133 
-1145 YEFKG
+1145 
-1150 ERASNFEP
+1150 
-1158 EHWYHLAKIDS
+1158 
-1169 ERRASDE
+1169 
-1176 DPEYWYGDSEPVIE
+1176 
-1190 KQPEEVKVEEPVYE
+1190 
-1204 FKGERASNFEPEH
+1204 
-1217 WYHLAKIDSE
+1217 
-1227 RRASDEDPEYWYKRN
+1227 PEYWYKRN

-1297 PVKLDK
+1297 PVKLNK

-1344 NKAVTNQAMIVTP
+1344 NKAVTNQATIVTP

>member
-18 LIVMVAL
+18 LIVVVAL

-62 GLSSQEWIDIF
+62 GLSSQGWIDIF

-147 VFVPSIRLSMYDS
+147 VFVPSIRLSLYDS

-226 TLLEGAPVTVEQ
+226 TLLENAPVAVEQ

-273 LAIFLWIVEGFTL
+273 LAIFLWVVEGLML
-286 IALIAIA
+286 IALIAVA

-300 LTDHITSIGYWAY
+300 LTDHITPIGYWAY

-318 IGLVWFYV
+318 IGYVWFYV
-326 GYVLV
+326 GYALI
-331 MVVLALLSAWFASIG
+331 MVVLALLSALFASIG

-455 VDPVNEVLDRYVLN
+455 VEPMNKFIDRYVLN

-505 LAFLVILFAT
+505 LAFLVLLFAT

-573 IDLDKLGTGVKGF
+573 FDLDKLGTGVKGF

-672 VASEPIV
+672 VASEPVI
-679 EEVKS
+679 EEAKS

-769 YWYNRNKLKEVKDD
+769 YWYNRNKVKEVKDD
-783 LDVVVDEK
+783 LNVVVDEK

-822 PVEEAGE
+822 PVEEAGD
-829 KASDKA
+829 KASDKV

-843 EIRPSDREPD
+843 VIRSSDREPD
-853 YWYDKNEVIE
+853 YWF
-863 EVKEDRPSDKTPD
+863 
-876 YWYDKNEIRP
+876 DKNEIRS

-899 VEAEENDVL
+899 VETEENDVL

-914 RVIHALNPE
+914 RVIHALNPD

-957 LSYWYDKNE
+957 PSYWYDKNE
-966 PVASE
+966 PVTSEPVVEEAKSDRPSDKTPDYWYENNAVCASDREPDYWYDKNEPEASE
-971 PVVEEAKSDRP
+971 PVVEEVKSDRP

-1019 EPEPE
+1019 EPEPV

-1073 VIEKQPEEVKVEEP
+1073 VIEKQPEEVKVEE
-1087 VYEFKGERASNFEP
+1087 
-1101 EHWYHLAKIDSER
+1101 L
-1114 RASDED
+1114 
-1120 PEYWYGDS
+1120 
-1128 EPVIE
+1128 
-1133 KQPEEVKVEEPV
+1133 
-1145 YEFKG
+1145 
-1150 ERASNFEP
+1150 
-1158 EHWYHLAKIDS
+1158 
-1169 ERRASDE
+1169 
-1176 DPEYWYGDSEPVIE
+1176 
-1190 KQPEEVKVEEPVYE
+1190 VYE

-1303 SDISEVASMDN
+1303 SDISEVSSMDN

-1357 MLQGQGSNKGSKYL
+1357 MLQGQGLNKGSKYL